1 MKLTQIKII
10 HFGKLNDVT
19 FNLNKD
25 LTVFLGANEAGKS
38 TTVAF
43 VKQVLFGFHLRTN
56 KSPFFENYQPLD
68 HVSPMGGSLV
78 FEDNDGTFVLTR
90 LYAKGDPKKGV
101 LTVSLNNQEV
111 PESVFFDRIQNIDGS
126 FYTDSFIFN
135 QDMMREVNGL
145 SQAELMEQI
154 YFLGAS
160 QSHKLLDLRDEFS
173 NNAQKLFKKSG
184 RKPIINQLINQIQEQ
199 KDVLAQ
205 TDNEFN
211 DYRELE
217 EKLSQEK
224 VSLKKAQ
231 DELAKLNEQGQ
242 KISLLMQKLTNF
254 KQYQELKH
262 ELKPVS
268 FAKDDYE
275 RAQAIQNKIADL
287 TTDVNNLDKQLQE
300 IEASN
305 ELTNKDKI
313 QALVDH
319 KAEVLHWESESKDL
333 QRKIETAK
341 KDLQSYE
348 EFQPEAVR
356 LSKLSG
362 ETREEIKSDYQALK
376 TQKQEANNLPGIV
389 SLVLLVAGFF
399 SAVAINNVLVRF
411 LGIMIALGGLGL
423 FIWTRQKST
432 KNSQKEQEFIEKY
445 GLNPNAV
452 NLNSLWNEVVQIE
465 SKKQTISQLSQ
476 EQNALNK
483 KIETFIQDLHPFITG
498 NIRTFSDIV
507 NQLNSLQKL
516 LDQNNLAKQHLND
529 LAIQVQEKKNQLSKN
544 KIELSKIFT
553 ASKVTD
559 LSEFSDLKKQAE
571 DQEQLKMKIEALK
584 NDLQADLEQLEKIS
598 QDPNALAEN
607 RTQIEEQLSA
617 KQALIN
623 DLHAEN
629 AKLENQM
636 NVLANSDKYFAEK
649 QKLTDLESSL
659 SENVKEYLANLLTS
673 NWIARGLDLASNE
686 RFPKMLKDAKK
697 YFELLTGGRYIDIEL
712 DKKLKVKRADGKKF
726 DIEYLS
732 RGTSEQL
739 YFALKLA
746 FVEQISDKIALPIL
760 IDDAF
765 VNFDAQ
771 RTNYIVKLLEELAKK
786 TQVLI
791 FTARQ
796 DLVDSLNIEPIK
808 IEKEQS

>member
-25 LTVFLGANEAGKS
+25 LTIFLGANEAGKS

-68 HVSPMGGSLV
+68 HVSPMGGSLT
-78 FEDNDGTFVLTR
+78 FEDTDGTFLLSR

-101 LTVSLNNQEV
+101 LKVSLNDQEV
-111 PESVFFDRIQNIDGS
+111 PENVFFDRIQNIDGS

-135 QDMMREVNGL
+135 QDMLCEVNGL

-173 NNAQKLFKKSG
+173 SNAQKLFKKSG
-184 RKPIINQLINQIQEQ
+184 RKPIVNQLINQFEEQ
-199 KDVLAQ
+199 KEVLAQ
-205 TDNEFN
+205 TNSDLN
-211 DYRELE
+211 DYHELE
-217 EKLSQEK
+217 EKLTREK
-224 VSLKKAQ
+224 EKLKKIQ
-231 DELAKLNEQGQ
+231 SELVELNKEDQ

-254 KQYQELKH
+254 KQYQQLRE
-262 ELKPVS
+262 EVQPVS
-268 FAKDDYE
+268 FSKESYE
-275 RAQAIQNKIADL
+275 RAQAIQNKISDL
-287 TTDVNNLDKQLQE
+287 TADIKNLETQLDE
-300 IEASN
+300 IKNSS
-305 ELTNKDKI
+305 ELSNKDKI
-313 QALVDH
+313 QVLVDH

-333 QRKIETAK
+333 QRQIETTK
-341 KDLQSYE
+341 KDLESYE
-348 EFQPEAVR
+348 QFQPEAVK
-356 LSKLSG
+356 LSKLSS
-362 ETREEIKSDYQALK
+362 ETRTKIKDDYQALK
-376 TQKQEANNLPGIV
+376 NQKQENNNLPGIL
-389 SLVLLVAGFF
+389 SLILLVAGLF
-399 SAVAINNVLVRF
+399 SSIAINNLFVRF

-423 FIWTRQKST
+423 FVWTKQTNT
-432 KNSQKEQEFIEKY
+432 KKSQKDQEFIEKY
-445 GLNPNAV
+445 GLDPNV
-452 NLNSLWNEVVQIE
+452 IDLNSLWNEVVQIE
-465 SKKQTISQLSQ
+465 SKKQTLGQLDQ
-476 EQNALNK
+476 EQVSLNE
-483 KIETFIQDLHPFITG
+483 KIQAFVQELYPFTQRNIQ
-498 NIRTFSDIV
+498 TFSDIV
-507 NQLNSLQKL
+507 NQLNSLQKVI
-516 LDQNNLAKQHLND
+516 DQNNLSKQHLND
-529 LAIQVQEKKNQLSKN
+529 VAVHLQEKKNQLAKN
-544 KIELSKIFT
+544 KIDLSNLFA

-559 LSEFSDLKKQAE
+559 FAEFSKLKQRAE
-571 DQEQLKMKIEALK
+571 VQEQLKLKMEALQ
-584 NDLQADLEQLEKIS
+584 NDLQADLAQLEEITKDPNKLTENKEQIEKQIS
-598 QDPNALAEN
+598 Q
-607 RTQIEEQLSA
+607 
-617 KQALIN
+617 KQAQIN

-636 NVLANSDKYFAEK
+636 HVLANSDKYFAEK
-649 QKLTDLESSL
+649 QKLTDLETSL

-686 RFPKMLKDAKK
+686 RFPKMLEDAKK
-697 YFELLTGGRYIDIEL
+697 YFNLLTGGRYVDIQL
-712 DKKLKVKRADGKKF
+712 DKKLKVKREDGKKF
-726 DIEYLS
+726 DVEYLS

-746 FVEQISDKIALPIL
+746 FVEQVADKIALPIL

-771 RTNYIVKLLEELAKK
+771 RTNYIVKLVEELAKK

-796 DLVDSLNIEPIK
+796 DLVSSLELEPIR
-808 IEKEQS
+808 IEKEQ

>member
-1 MKLTQIKII
+1 MMKLTQIKII

-25 LTVFLGANEAGKS
+25 LTIFLGANEAGKS

-68 HVSPMGGSLV
+68 HVSPMGGSLT
-78 FEDNDGTFVLTR
+78 FEDTDGTFLLSR

-101 LTVSLNNQEV
+101 LKVSLNDQEV

-173 NNAQKLFKKSG
+173 SNAQKLFKKSG
-184 RKPIINQLINQIQEQ
+184 RKPIVNQLINQIEEQ
-199 KDVLAQ
+199 KEVLAQ
-205 TDNEFN
+205 TNSELN

-217 EKLSQEK
+217 EKLTREK
-224 VSLKKAQ
+224 EKLKKIQ
-231 DELAKLNEQGQ
+231 SELVELNKEDQ
-242 KISLLMQKLTNF
+242 KFSLLMQKLTNF
-254 KQYQELKH
+254 KQYQQLRE
-262 ELKPVS
+262 EVQPVS
-268 FAKDDYE
+268 FSKESYE
-275 RAQAIQNKIADL
+275 RSQAIQNKISDL
-287 TTDVNNLDKQLQE
+287 TADIKNLETQLDE
-300 IEASN
+300 IKNSS
-305 ELTNKDKI
+305 ELSNKDKI
-313 QALVDH
+313 QVLVDH

-333 QRKIETAK
+333 QRQIETTK
-341 KDLQSYE
+341 KDLESYE
-348 EFQPEAVR
+348 QFQPEAVK
-356 LSKLSG
+356 LSKLSS
-362 ETREEIKSDYQALK
+362 ETRTKIKDDYQALK
-376 TQKQEANNLPGIV
+376 NQKQENNNLPGIL
-389 SLVLLVAGFF
+389 SLILLVAGLF
-399 SAVAINNVLVRF
+399 SSIAINNLFVRF

-423 FIWTRQKST
+423 FVWTKQTNT
-432 KNSQKEQEFIEKY
+432 KKSQKDQEFIEKY
-445 GLNPNAV
+445 GLDPNV
-452 NLNSLWNEVVQIE
+452 IDLNSLWNEVVQIE
-465 SKKQTISQLSQ
+465 SKKQTLGQLDQ
-476 EQNALNK
+476 EQVSLNE
-483 KIETFIQDLHPFITG
+483 KIQAFVQELYPFTQRNIQ
-498 NIRTFSDIV
+498 TFSDIV
-507 NQLNSLQKL
+507 NQLNSLQKVI
-516 LDQNNLAKQHLND
+516 DQNNLSKQHLND
-529 LAIQVQEKKNQLSKN
+529 VAVHLQEKKNQLAKN
-544 KIELSKIFT
+544 KIDLSNLFA

-559 LSEFSDLKKQAE
+559 FAEFSKLKQRAE
-571 DQEQLKMKIEALK
+571 VQEQLKLKMEALQ
-584 NDLQADLEQLEKIS
+584 NDLQADLAQLEEITKDPNKLTENKEQIEKQIS
-598 QDPNALAEN
+598 Q
-607 RTQIEEQLSA
+607 
-617 KQALIN
+617 KQAQIN

-636 NVLANSDKYFAEK
+636 HVLANSDKYFAEK
-649 QKLTDLESSL
+649 QKLTDLETSL

-686 RFPKMLKDAKK
+686 RFPKMLEDAKK
-697 YFELLTGGRYIDIEL
+697 YFNLLTGGRYVDIQL
-712 DKKLKVKRADGKKF
+712 DKKLKVKREDGKKF
-726 DIEYLS
+726 DVEYLS

-746 FVEQISDKIALPIL
+746 FVEQVADKIALPIL

-771 RTNYIVKLLEELAKK
+771 RTNYIVKLVEELAKK

-796 DLVDSLNIEPIK
+796 DLVSSLELEPIR
-808 IEKEQS
+808 IEKEQ

>member
-25 LTVFLGANEAGKS
+25 LTIFLGANEAGKS

-68 HVSPMGGSLV
+68 HVSPMGGSLT
-78 FEDNDGTFVLTR
+78 FEDTDGTFLLSR

-101 LTVSLNNQEV
+101 LKVSLNDQEV
-111 PESVFFDRIQNIDGS
+111 PENVFFDRIQNIDGS

-135 QDMMREVNGL
+135 QDMLREVNGL

-173 NNAQKLFKKSG
+173 SNAQKLFKKSG
-184 RKPIINQLINQIQEQ
+184 RKPIVNQLINQIEEQ
-199 KDVLAQ
+199 KEVLAQ
-205 TDNEFN
+205 TNSELN

-217 EKLSQEK
+217 EKLTREK
-224 VSLKKAQ
+224 EKLKKIQ
-231 DELAKLNEQGQ
+231 SELVELNKEDQ
-242 KISLLMQKLTNF
+242 KFSLLMQKLTNF
-254 KQYQELKH
+254 KQYQQLRE
-262 ELKPVS
+262 EVQPVS
-268 FAKDDYE
+268 FSKESYE
-275 RAQAIQNKIADL
+275 RAQAIQNKISDL
-287 TTDVNNLDKQLQE
+287 TADIKNLETQLDE
-300 IEASN
+300 IKNSS
-305 ELTNKDKI
+305 ELSNKDKI
-313 QALVDH
+313 QVLVDH

-333 QRKIETAK
+333 QRQIETTK
-341 KDLQSYE
+341 KDLESYE
-348 EFQPEAVR
+348 QFQPEAVK
-356 LSKLSG
+356 LSKLSS
-362 ETREEIKSDYQALK
+362 ETRTKIKDDYQALK
-376 TQKQEANNLPGIV
+376 NQKQENNNLPGIL
-389 SLVLLVAGFF
+389 SLILLVAGLF
-399 SAVAINNVLVRF
+399 SAIAINNLFVRF
-411 LGIMIALGGLGL
+411 LGIMMALGGLGL
-423 FIWTRQKST
+423 FVWTKQTNT
-432 KNSQKEQEFIEKY
+432 KKSQKDQEFIEKY
-445 GLNPNAV
+445 GLDPNV
-452 NLNSLWNEVVQIE
+452 IDLNSLWNEVVQIE
-465 SKKQTISQLSQ
+465 SKKQTLGQLDQ
-476 EQNALNK
+476 EQVSLNE
-483 KIETFIQDLHPFITG
+483 KIQAFVQELYPFTQRNIQ
-498 NIRTFSDIV
+498 TFSDIV
-507 NQLNSLQKL
+507 NQLNSLQKVI
-516 LDQNNLAKQHLND
+516 DQNNLSKQHLND
-529 LAIQVQEKKNQLSKN
+529 VAVHLQEKKNQLAKN
-544 KIELSKIFT
+544 KIDLSNLFA

-559 LSEFSDLKKQAE
+559 FAQFSKLKQQAE
-571 DQEQLKMKIEALK
+571 VQEQLKLKIEALQ
-584 NDLQADLEQLEKIS
+584 NDLQADLAQLEEITKDPNKLTENKEQIEKQIS
-598 QDPNALAEN
+598 Q
-607 RTQIEEQLSA
+607 
-617 KQALIN
+617 KQVQIN

-636 NVLANSDKYFAEK
+636 HVLANSDKYFAEK
-649 QKLTDLESSL
+649 QKLTDLETSL

-686 RFPKMLKDAKK
+686 RFPKMLEDAKK
-697 YFELLTGGRYIDIEL
+697 YFNLLTGGRYVDIQL
-712 DKKLKVKRADGKKF
+712 DKKLKVKREDGKKF
-726 DIEYLS
+726 DVEYLS

-746 FVEQISDKIALPIL
+746 FVEQVADKIALPIL

-796 DLVDSLNIEPIK
+796 DLVSSLELEPIR
-808 IEKEQS
+808 IEKEQ

>member
-25 LTVFLGANEAGKS
+25 LTIFLGANEAGKS

-68 HVSPMGGSLV
+68 HVSPMGGSLT
-78 FEDNDGTFVLTR
+78 FEDTDGTFLLSR

-101 LTVSLNNQEV
+101 LKVSLNDQEV
-111 PESVFFDRIQNIDGS
+111 PENVFFDRIQNIDGS

-135 QDMMREVNGL
+135 QDMLREVNGL

-173 NNAQKLFKKSG
+173 SNAQKLFKKSG
-184 RKPIINQLINQIQEQ
+184 RKPIVNQLINQIEEQ
-199 KDVLAQ
+199 KEVLAQ
-205 TDNEFN
+205 TNSELN

-217 EKLSQEK
+217 EKLTREK
-224 VSLKKAQ
+224 EKLKKIQ
-231 DELAKLNEQGQ
+231 SELVELNKEDQ
-242 KISLLMQKLTNF
+242 KFSLLMQKLTNF
-254 KQYQELKH
+254 KQYQQLRE
-262 ELKPVS
+262 EVQPVS
-268 FAKDDYE
+268 FSKESYE
-275 RAQAIQNKIADL
+275 RAQAIQNKISDL
-287 TTDVNNLDKQLQE
+287 TADIKNLETQLDE
-300 IEASN
+300 IKNSS
-305 ELTNKDKI
+305 ELSNKDKI
-313 QALVDH
+313 QVLVDH

-333 QRKIETAK
+333 QRQIETTK
-341 KDLQSYE
+341 KDLESYE
-348 EFQPEAVR
+348 QFQPEAVK
-356 LSKLSG
+356 LSKLSS
-362 ETREEIKSDYQALK
+362 ETRTKIKDDYQALK
-376 TQKQEANNLPGIV
+376 NQKQENNNLPGIL
-389 SLVLLVAGFF
+389 SLILLVAGLF
-399 SAVAINNVLVRF
+399 SSIAIKNLFVRF

-423 FIWTRQKST
+423 FVWTKQTNT
-432 KNSQKEQEFIEKY
+432 KKSQKDQEFIEKY
-445 GLNPNAV
+445 GLDPNV
-452 NLNSLWNEVVQIE
+452 IDLNSLWNEVVQIE
-465 SKKQTISQLSQ
+465 SKKQTLGQLDQDQVSLNEKIQAFVQ
-476 EQNALNK
+476 ELYPFTQRN
-483 KIETFIQDLHPFITG
+483 IQ
-498 NIRTFSDIV
+498 TFSDIV
-507 NQLNSLQKL
+507 NQLNSLQKVI
-516 LDQNNLAKQHLND
+516 DQNNLSKQHLND
-529 LAIQVQEKKNQLSKN
+529 VAVHLQEKKNQLAKN
-544 KIELSKIFT
+544 KIDLSNLFA
-553 ASKVTD
+553 ASKVAD
-559 LSEFSDLKKQAE
+559 FAEFSKLKQQAE
-571 DQEQLKMKIEALK
+571 VQEQLKLKMEALQ
-584 NDLQADLEQLEKIS
+584 NDLQADLTQLEEITKDPNKLTENKEQIEKQIS
-598 QDPNALAEN
+598 Q
-607 RTQIEEQLSA
+607 
-617 KQALIN
+617 KQAQIN

-636 NVLANSDKYFAEK
+636 HVLANSDKYFAEK
-649 QKLTDLESSL
+649 QKLTDLETSL

-686 RFPKMLKDAKK
+686 RFPKMLEDAKK
-697 YFELLTGGRYIDIEL
+697 YFNLLTGGRYVDIQL
-712 DKKLKVKRADGKKF
+712 DKKLKVKREDGKKF
-726 DIEYLS
+726 DVEYLS

-746 FVEQISDKIALPIL
+746 FVEQVADKITLPIL

-796 DLVDSLNIEPIK
+796 DLVSSLELEPIR
-808 IEKEQS
+808 IEKEQ

>member
-25 LTVFLGANEAGKS
+25 LTIFLGANEAGKS

-68 HVSPMGGSLV
+68 HVSPMGGSLT
-78 FEDNDGTFVLTR
+78 FEDTDGTFLLSR

-101 LTVSLNNQEV
+101 LKVSLNDQEV
-111 PESVFFDRIQNIDGS
+111 PENVFFDRIQNIDGS

-135 QDMMREVNGL
+135 QDMLREVNAL

-173 NNAQKLFKKSG
+173 SNAQKLFKKSG
-184 RKPIINQLINQIQEQ
+184 RKPIVNQLINQFEEQ
-199 KDVLAQ
+199 KEVLAQ
-205 TDNEFN
+205 TNSDLN
-211 DYRELE
+211 DYHELE
-217 EKLSQEK
+217 EKLTREK
-224 VSLKKAQ
+224 EKLKKIQ
-231 DELAKLNEQGQ
+231 SELVELNKEDQ

-254 KQYQELKH
+254 KQYQQLRE
-262 ELKPVS
+262 EVQPVS
-268 FAKDDYE
+268 FSKESYE
-275 RAQAIQNKIADL
+275 RAQAIQNKISDL
-287 TTDVNNLDKQLQE
+287 TADIKNLETQLDE
-300 IEASN
+300 IKNSS
-305 ELTNKDKI
+305 ELSNKDKI
-313 QALVDH
+313 QVLVDH

-333 QRKIETAK
+333 QRQIETTK
-341 KDLQSYE
+341 KDLESYE
-348 EFQPEAVR
+348 QFQPEAVK
-356 LSKLSG
+356 LSKLSS
-362 ETREEIKSDYQALK
+362 ETRTKIKDDYQALK
-376 TQKQEANNLPGIV
+376 NQKQENNNLPGIL
-389 SLVLLVAGFF
+389 SLILLVAGLF
-399 SAVAINNVLVRF
+399 SSIAINNLFVRF

-423 FIWTRQKST
+423 FVWTKQTNT
-432 KNSQKEQEFIEKY
+432 KKSQKDQEFIEKY
-445 GLNPNAV
+445 GLDPNV
-452 NLNSLWNEVVQIE
+452 IDLNSLWNEVVQIE
-465 SKKQTISQLSQ
+465 SKKQTLGQLDQ
-476 EQNALNK
+476 EQVSLNE
-483 KIETFIQDLHPFITG
+483 KIQAFVQELYPFTQRNIQ
-498 NIRTFSDIV
+498 TFSDIV
-507 NQLNSLQKL
+507 NQLNSLQKVI
-516 LDQNNLAKQHLND
+516 DQNNLSKQHLND
-529 LAIQVQEKKNQLSKN
+529 VAVHLQEKKNQLAKN
-544 KIELSKIFT
+544 KIDLSNLFA

-559 LSEFSDLKKQAE
+559 FAEFSKLKQQAE
-571 DQEQLKMKIEALK
+571 VQEQLKLKMEALQ
-584 NDLQADLEQLEKIS
+584 NDLQADLAQLEEITKDPNKLTENKEQIEKQIS
-598 QDPNALAEN
+598 Q
-607 RTQIEEQLSA
+607 
-617 KQALIN
+617 KQAQIN

-636 NVLANSDKYFAEK
+636 HVLANSDKYFAEK
-649 QKLTDLESSL
+649 QKLTDLETSL

-686 RFPKMLKDAKK
+686 RFPKMLEDAKK
-697 YFELLTGGRYIDIEL
+697 YFNLLTGGRYVDIQL
-712 DKKLKVKRADGKKF
+712 DKKLKVKREDGKKF
-726 DIEYLS
+726 DVEYLS

-746 FVEQISDKIALPIL
+746 FVEQVADKIALPIL

-796 DLVDSLNIEPIK
+796 DLVSSLELEPIR
-808 IEKEQS
+808 IEKEQ

>member
-1 MKLTQIKII
+1 MMKLTQIKII

-25 LTVFLGANEAGKS
+25 LTIFLGANEAGKS

-68 HVSPMGGSLV
+68 HVSPMGGSLT
-78 FEDNDGTFVLTR
+78 FEDTDGTFLLSR

-101 LTVSLNNQEV
+101 LKVSLNDQEV
-111 PESVFFDRIQNIDGS
+111 PENVFFDRIQNIDGS

-135 QDMMREVNGL
+135 QDMLCEVNGL

-173 NNAQKLFKKSG
+173 SNAQKLFKKSG
-184 RKPIINQLINQIQEQ
+184 RKPIVNQLINQIEEQ
-199 KDVLAQ
+199 KEVLAQ
-205 TDNEFN
+205 TNSELN

-217 EKLSQEK
+217 EKLTREK
-224 VSLKKAQ
+224 EKLKKIQ
-231 DELAKLNEQGQ
+231 SELVELNKEDQ

-254 KQYQELKH
+254 KQYQQLRE
-262 ELKPVS
+262 EVQPVS
-268 FAKDDYE
+268 FSKESYE
-275 RAQAIQNKIADL
+275 RAQAIQNKISDL
-287 TTDVNNLDKQLQE
+287 TADIKNLETQLDE
-300 IEASN
+300 IKNSS
-305 ELTNKDKI
+305 ELSNKDKI
-313 QALVDH
+313 QVLVDH

-333 QRKIETAK
+333 QRQIETTK
-341 KDLQSYE
+341 KDLESYE
-348 EFQPEAVR
+348 QFQPEAVK
-356 LSKLSG
+356 LSKLSS
-362 ETREEIKSDYQALK
+362 ETRTKIKDDYQALK
-376 TQKQEANNLPGIV
+376 NQKQENNNLPGIL
-389 SLVLLVAGFF
+389 SLILLVAGLF
-399 SAVAINNVLVRF
+399 SSIAINNLFVRF

-423 FIWTRQKST
+423 FVWTKQTNT
-432 KNSQKEQEFIEKY
+432 KKSQKDQEFIEKY
-445 GLNPNAV
+445 GLDPNV
-452 NLNSLWNEVVQIE
+452 IDLNSLWNEVVQIE
-465 SKKQTISQLSQ
+465 SKKQTLGQLDQ
-476 EQNALNK
+476 EQVSLNE
-483 KIETFIQDLHPFITG
+483 KIQAFVQELYPFTQRNIQ
-498 NIRTFSDIV
+498 TFSDIV
-507 NQLNSLQKL
+507 NQLNSLQKVI
-516 LDQNNLAKQHLND
+516 DQNNLSKQHLND
-529 LAIQVQEKKNQLSKN
+529 VAVHLQEKKNQLAKN
-544 KIELSKIFT
+544 KIDLSNLFA

-559 LSEFSDLKKQAE
+559 FAEFSKLKQRAE
-571 DQEQLKMKIEALK
+571 VQEQLKLKMEALQ
-584 NDLQADLEQLEKIS
+584 NDLQADLAQLEEITKDPNKLTENKEQIEKQIS
-598 QDPNALAEN
+598 Q
-607 RTQIEEQLSA
+607 
-617 KQALIN
+617 KQAQIN

-636 NVLANSDKYFAEK
+636 HVLANSDKYFAEK
-649 QKLTDLESSL
+649 QKLTDLETSL

-686 RFPKMLKDAKK
+686 RFPKMLEDAKK
-697 YFELLTGGRYIDIEL
+697 YFNLLTGGRYVDIQL
-712 DKKLKVKRADGKKF
+712 DKKLKVKREDGKKF
-726 DIEYLS
+726 DVEYLS

-746 FVEQISDKIALPIL
+746 FVEQVADKIALPIL

-771 RTNYIVKLLEELAKK
+771 RTNYIVKLVEELAKK

-796 DLVDSLNIEPIK
+796 DLVSSLELEPIR
-808 IEKEQS
+808 IEKEQ

>member
-43 VKQVLFGFHLRTN
+43 VKQILFGFHLRTN

-68 HVSPMGGSLV
+68 HVSPMGGSLT
-78 FEDNDGTFVLTR
+78 FEDKDGTFVLSR
-90 LYAKGDPKKGV
+90 LYAKGDTKKGV
-101 LTVSLNNQEV
+101 LTVSLNDHEV

-135 QDMMREVNGL
+135 QDMLREVNGL

-160 QSHKLLDLRDEFS
+160 QSYKLLDLRDEFS

-184 RKPIINQLINQIQEQ
+184 RKPVVNQLINQIQEQ
-199 KDVLAQ
+199 KEVLAQ
-205 TDNEFN
+205 TDNEFK

-217 EKLSQEK
+217 EKLAQERNN
-224 VSLKKAQ
+224 LKEVQ
-231 DELAKLNEQGQ
+231 EELAKLNEQGQ

-254 KQYQELKH
+254 KQYQELKQ
-262 ELKPVS
+262 ELKPIS
-268 FAKDDYE
+268 FSKEDYE
-275 RAQAIQNKIADL
+275 KAQAIQSKIADL
-287 TTDVNNLDKQLQE
+287 TVDVNNLNKQLQE
-300 IEASN
+300 IETSSD
-305 ELTNKDKI
+305 LTNKDKI

-333 QRKIETAK
+333 QRQIETTK

-348 EFQPEAVR
+348 QFQPEAVK
-356 LSKLSG
+356 LGKLSS
-362 ETREEIKSDYQALK
+362 ETREQIKSDYQDLK
-376 TQKQEANNLPGIV
+376 NQKQEANNLPGIV
-389 SLVLLVAGFF
+389 SLILLVAGLF
-399 SAVAINNVLVRF
+399 SAIAINNLFVRF
-411 LGIMIALGGLGL
+411 LGTMIALGGLGL
-423 FIWTRQKST
+423 FVWTRQKNA
-432 KNSQKEQEFIEKY
+432 KDGQKEQEFIEKY
-445 GLNPNAV
+445 GLDPNTV
-452 NLNSLWNEVVQIE
+452 DLNSLWNELVQIE
-465 SKKQTISQLSQ
+465 SKKQNLLQLDR
-476 EQNALNK
+476 EQQSLNE
-483 KIETFIQDLHPFITG
+483 KIQAFVQDLHPFITG
-498 NIRTFSDIV
+498 NIQTFSDIV
-507 NQLNSLQKL
+507 SQLNSLQKL

-529 LAIQVQEKKNQLSKN
+529 LAVQLQERKNQLAKN
-544 KIELSKIFT
+544 KIELSKIF
-553 ASKVTD
+553 AANKVTD
-559 LSEFSDLKKQAE
+559 FAEFADLKKQAE
-571 DQEQLKMKIEALK
+571 EQDQLKLKIDALQ
-584 NDLQADLEQLEKIS
+584 NDLQADLTQLEKIA

-607 RTQIEEQLSA
+607 KAHLEEQISA
-617 KQALIN
+617 KQAQIN

-636 NVLANSDKYFAEK
+636 NILANSDKYFAEK
-649 QKLTDLESSL
+649 QKLADLESSL
-659 SENVKEYLANLLTS
+659 NENVKEYLANLLTS

-686 RFPKMLKDAKK
+686 RFPKMLEDAKK
-697 YFELLTGGRYIDIEL
+697 YFKLLTGGRYIDIEL

-726 DIEYLS
+726 EVDYLS

-746 FVEQISDKIALPIL
+746 FVEQVSDKIALPIL

-771 RTNYIVKLLEELAKK
+771 RTSHIVKLLEELAKK

-796 DLVDSLNIEPIK
+796 DLVDNLAIEPIK
-808 IEKEQS
+808 IEKE

>member
-25 LTVFLGANEAGKS
+25 LTIFLGANEAGKS

-68 HVSPMGGSLV
+68 HVSPMGGSLT
-78 FEDNDGTFVLTR
+78 FEDTDGTFLLSR

-101 LTVSLNNQEV
+101 LKVSLNDQEV
-111 PESVFFDRIQNIDGS
+111 PENVFFDRIQNIDGS

-135 QDMMREVNGL
+135 QDMLREVNGL

-173 NNAQKLFKKSG
+173 SNAQKLFKKSG
-184 RKPIINQLINQIQEQ
+184 RKPIVNQLINQIEEQ
-199 KDVLAQ
+199 KEVLAQ
-205 TDNEFN
+205 TNSELN

-217 EKLSQEK
+217 EKLTREK
-224 VSLKKAQ
+224 EKLKKIQ
-231 DELAKLNEQGQ
+231 SELVELNKEDQ

-254 KQYQELKH
+254 KQYQQLRE
-262 ELKPVS
+262 EVQPVS
-268 FAKDDYE
+268 FSKESYE
-275 RAQAIQNKIADL
+275 RAQAIQNKISDL
-287 TTDVNNLDKQLQE
+287 TADIKNLETQLDE
-300 IEASN
+300 IKNSS
-305 ELTNKDKI
+305 ELSNKDKI
-313 QALVDH
+313 QVLVDH

-333 QRKIETAK
+333 QRQIETTK
-341 KDLQSYE
+341 KDLESYE
-348 EFQPEAVR
+348 QFQPEAVK
-356 LSKLSG
+356 LSKLSS
-362 ETREEIKSDYQALK
+362 ETRTKIKDDYQALK
-376 TQKQEANNLPGIV
+376 NQKQENNNLPGIL
-389 SLVLLVAGFF
+389 SLILLVAGLF
-399 SAVAINNVLVRF
+399 SSIAINNLFVRF

-423 FIWTRQKST
+423 FVWTKQTNT
-432 KNSQKEQEFIEKY
+432 KKSQKDQEFIEKY
-445 GLNPNAV
+445 GLDPNV
-452 NLNSLWNEVVQIE
+452 IDLNSLWNEVVQIE
-465 SKKQTISQLSQ
+465 SKKQTLGQLDQ
-476 EQNALNK
+476 EQVSLNE
-483 KIETFIQDLHPFITG
+483 KIQAFVQELYPFTQRNIQ
-498 NIRTFSDIV
+498 TFSDIV
-507 NQLNSLQKL
+507 NQLNSLQKVI
-516 LDQNNLAKQHLND
+516 DQNNLSKQHLND
-529 LAIQVQEKKNQLSKN
+529 VAVHLQEKKNQLAKN
-544 KIELSKIFT
+544 KIDLSNLFA

-559 LSEFSDLKKQAE
+559 FAEFSKLKQQAE
-571 DQEQLKMKIEALK
+571 VQEQLKLKMEALQ
-584 NDLQADLEQLEKIS
+584 NDLQADLAQLEEITKDPNKLTENKEQIEKQIS
-598 QDPNALAEN
+598 Q
-607 RTQIEEQLSA
+607 
-617 KQALIN
+617 KQAQIN

-636 NVLANSDKYFAEK
+636 HVLANSDKYFAEK
-649 QKLTDLESSL
+649 QKLTDLETSL

-686 RFPKMLKDAKK
+686 RFPKMLEDAKN
-697 YFELLTGGRYIDIEL
+697 YFNLLTGGRYVDIQL
-712 DKKLKVKRADGKKF
+712 DKKLKVKREDGKKF
-726 DIEYLS
+726 DVEYLS

-746 FVEQISDKIALPIL
+746 FVEQVADKIALPIL

-796 DLVDSLNIEPIK
+796 DLVSSLELEPIR
-808 IEKEQS
+808 IEKEQ

>member
-25 LTVFLGANEAGKS
+25 LTIFLGANEAGKS

-68 HVSPMGGSLV
+68 HVSPMGGSLT
-78 FEDNDGTFVLTR
+78 FEDTDGTFLLSR

-101 LTVSLNNQEV
+101 LKVSLNDQEV
-111 PESVFFDRIQNIDGS
+111 PENVFFDRIQNIDGS

-135 QDMMREVNGL
+135 QDMLCEVNGL

-173 NNAQKLFKKSG
+173 SNAQKLFKKSG
-184 RKPIINQLINQIQEQ
+184 RKPIVNQLINQFEEQ
-199 KDVLAQ
+199 KEVLAQ
-205 TDNEFN
+205 TNSDLN
-211 DYRELE
+211 DYHELE
-217 EKLSQEK
+217 EKLTREK
-224 VSLKKAQ
+224 EKLKKIQ
-231 DELAKLNEQGQ
+231 SELVELNKEDQ

-254 KQYQELKH
+254 KQYQQLRE
-262 ELKPVS
+262 EVQPVS
-268 FAKDDYE
+268 FSKESYE
-275 RAQAIQNKIADL
+275 RAQAIQNKISDL
-287 TTDVNNLDKQLQE
+287 TADIKNLETQLDE
-300 IEASN
+300 IKNSS
-305 ELTNKDKI
+305 ELSNKDKI
-313 QALVDH
+313 QVLVDH

-333 QRKIETAK
+333 QRQIETTK
-341 KDLQSYE
+341 KDLESYE
-348 EFQPEAVR
+348 QFQPEAVK
-356 LSKLSG
+356 LSKLSS
-362 ETREEIKSDYQALK
+362 ETRTKIKDDYQALK
-376 TQKQEANNLPGIV
+376 NQKQENNNLPGIL
-389 SLVLLVAGFF
+389 SLILLVAGLF
-399 SAVAINNVLVRF
+399 SSIAINNLFVRF

-423 FIWTRQKST
+423 FVWTKQTNT
-432 KNSQKEQEFIEKY
+432 KKSQKDQEFIEKY
-445 GLNPNAV
+445 GLDPNV
-452 NLNSLWNEVVQIE
+452 IDLNSLWNEVVQIE
-465 SKKQTISQLSQ
+465 SKKQTLGQLDQ
-476 EQNALNK
+476 EQVSLNE
-483 KIETFIQDLHPFITG
+483 KIQAFVQELYPFTQRNIQ
-498 NIRTFSDIV
+498 TFSDIV
-507 NQLNSLQKL
+507 NQLNSLQKVI
-516 LDQNNLAKQHLND
+516 DQNNLSKQHLND
-529 LAIQVQEKKNQLSKN
+529 VAVHLQEKKNQLAKN
-544 KIELSKIFT
+544 KIDLSNLFA

-559 LSEFSDLKKQAE
+559 FAEFSKLKQQAE
-571 DQEQLKMKIEALK
+571 VQEQLKLKMEALQ
-584 NDLQADLEQLEKIS
+584 NDLQADLAQLEEITKDPNKLTENKEQIEKQIS
-598 QDPNALAEN
+598 Q
-607 RTQIEEQLSA
+607 
-617 KQALIN
+617 KQAQIN

-636 NVLANSDKYFAEK
+636 HVLANSDKYFAEK
-649 QKLTDLESSL
+649 QKLTDLETSL

-686 RFPKMLKDAKK
+686 RFPKMLEDAKK
-697 YFELLTGGRYIDIEL
+697 YFNLLTGGRYVDIQL
-712 DKKLKVKRADGKKF
+712 DKKLKVKREDGKKF
-726 DIEYLS
+726 DVEYLS

-746 FVEQISDKIALPIL
+746 FVEQVADKIALPIL

-796 DLVDSLNIEPIK
+796 DLVSSLELEPIR
-808 IEKEQS
+808 IEKEQ

>member
-25 LTVFLGANEAGKS
+25 LTIFLGANEAGKS

-68 HVSPMGGSLV
+68 HVSPMGGSLT
-78 FEDNDGTFVLTR
+78 FEDTDGTFLLSR

-101 LTVSLNNQEV
+101 LKVSLNDQEV
-111 PESVFFDRIQNIDGS
+111 PENVFFDRIQNIDGS

-135 QDMMREVNGL
+135 QDMLREVNGL

-173 NNAQKLFKKSG
+173 SNAQKLFKKSG
-184 RKPIINQLINQIQEQ
+184 RKPIVNQLINQIEEQ
-199 KDVLAQ
+199 KEVLAQ
-205 TDNEFN
+205 TNSELN

-217 EKLSQEK
+217 EKLTREK
-224 VSLKKAQ
+224 EKLKKIQ
-231 DELAKLNEQGQ
+231 SELVELNKEDQ
-242 KISLLMQKLTNF
+242 KFSLLMQKLTNF
-254 KQYQELKH
+254 KQYQQLRE
-262 ELKPVS
+262 EVQPVS
-268 FAKDDYE
+268 FSKESYE
-275 RAQAIQNKIADL
+275 RAQAIQNKISDL
-287 TTDVNNLDKQLQE
+287 TADIKNLETQLDE
-300 IEASN
+300 IKNSS
-305 ELTNKDKI
+305 ELSNKDKI
-313 QALVDH
+313 QVLVDH

-333 QRKIETAK
+333 QRQIETTK
-341 KDLQSYE
+341 KDLESYE
-348 EFQPEAVR
+348 QFQPEAVK
-356 LSKLSG
+356 LSKLSS
-362 ETREEIKSDYQALK
+362 ETRTKIKDDYQALK
-376 TQKQEANNLPGIV
+376 NQKQENNNLPGIL
-389 SLVLLVAGFF
+389 SLILLVAGLF
-399 SAVAINNVLVRF
+399 SAIAINNLFVRF
-411 LGIMIALGGLGL
+411 LGIMMALGGLGL
-423 FIWTRQKST
+423 FVWTKQTNT
-432 KNSQKEQEFIEKY
+432 KKSQKDQEFIEKY
-445 GLNPNAV
+445 GLDPNV
-452 NLNSLWNEVVQIE
+452 IDLNSLWNEVVQIE
-465 SKKQTISQLSQ
+465 SKKQTLGQLDQ
-476 EQNALNK
+476 EQVSLNE
-483 KIETFIQDLHPFITG
+483 KIQAFVQELYPFTQRNIQ
-498 NIRTFSDIV
+498 TFSDIV
-507 NQLNSLQKL
+507 NQLNSLQKVI
-516 LDQNNLAKQHLND
+516 DQNNLSKQHLND
-529 LAIQVQEKKNQLSKN
+529 VAVHLQEKKNQLAKN
-544 KIELSKIFT
+544 KIDLSNLFA

-559 LSEFSDLKKQAE
+559 FAQFSKLKQQAE
-571 DQEQLKMKIEALK
+571 VQEQLKLKMEALQ
-584 NDLQADLEQLEKIS
+584 NDLQADLVQLEEITKDPNKLTENKEQIEKQIS
-598 QDPNALAEN
+598 Q
-607 RTQIEEQLSA
+607 
-617 KQALIN
+617 KQVQIN

-636 NVLANSDKYFAEK
+636 HVLANSDKYFAEK
-649 QKLTDLESSL
+649 QKLTDLETSL

-686 RFPKMLKDAKK
+686 RFPKMLEDAKK
-697 YFELLTGGRYIDIEL
+697 YFNLLTGGRYVDIQL
-712 DKKLKVKRADGKKF
+712 DKKLKVKREDGKKF
-726 DIEYLS
+726 DVEYLS

-746 FVEQISDKIALPIL
+746 FVEQVADKIALPIL

-796 DLVDSLNIEPIK
+796 DLVSSLELEPIR
-808 IEKEQS
+808 IEKEQ

>member
-25 LTVFLGANEAGKS
+25 LTIFLGANEAGKS

-68 HVSPMGGSLV
+68 HVSPMGGSLT
-78 FEDNDGTFVLTR
+78 FEDTDGTFLLSR

-101 LTVSLNNQEV
+101 LKVSLNDQEV
-111 PESVFFDRIQNIDGS
+111 PENVFFDRIQNIDGS

-135 QDMMREVNGL
+135 QDMLREVNAL

-173 NNAQKLFKKSG
+173 SNAQKLFKKSG
-184 RKPIINQLINQIQEQ
+184 RKPIVNQLINQIEEQ
-199 KDVLAQ
+199 KEVLAQ
-205 TDNEFN
+205 TNSELN

-217 EKLSQEK
+217 EKLTREK
-224 VSLKKAQ
+224 EKLKKIQ
-231 DELAKLNEQGQ
+231 SELVELNKEDQ

-254 KQYQELKH
+254 KQYQQLRE
-262 ELKPVS
+262 EVQPVS
-268 FAKDDYE
+268 FSKESYE
-275 RAQAIQNKIADL
+275 RAQAIQNKISDL
-287 TTDVNNLDKQLQE
+287 TADIKNLETQLDE
-300 IEASN
+300 IKNSS
-305 ELTNKDKI
+305 ELSNKDKI
-313 QALVDH
+313 QVLVDH

-333 QRKIETAK
+333 QRQIETTK
-341 KDLQSYE
+341 KDLESYE
-348 EFQPEAVR
+348 QFQPEAVK
-356 LSKLSG
+356 LSKLSS
-362 ETREEIKSDYQALK
+362 ETRTKIKDDYQALK
-376 TQKQEANNLPGIV
+376 NQKQENNNLPGIL
-389 SLVLLVAGFF
+389 SLILLVAGLF
-399 SAVAINNVLVRF
+399 SSIAINNLFVRF

-423 FIWTRQKST
+423 FVWTKQTNT
-432 KNSQKEQEFIEKY
+432 KKSQKDQEFIEKY
-445 GLNPNAV
+445 GLDPNV
-452 NLNSLWNEVVQIE
+452 IDLNSLWNEVVQIE
-465 SKKQTISQLSQ
+465 SKKQTLGQLDQ
-476 EQNALNK
+476 EQVSLNE
-483 KIETFIQDLHPFITG
+483 KIQAFVQELYPFTQRNIQ
-498 NIRTFSDIV
+498 TFSDIV
-507 NQLNSLQKL
+507 NQLNSLQKVI
-516 LDQNNLAKQHLND
+516 DQNNLSKQHLND
-529 LAIQVQEKKNQLSKN
+529 VAVHLQEKKNQLAKN
-544 KIELSKIFT
+544 KIDLSNLFA

-559 LSEFSDLKKQAE
+559 FAEFSKLKQQAE
-571 DQEQLKMKIEALK
+571 VQEQLKLKMEALQ
-584 NDLQADLEQLEKIS
+584 NDLQADLAQLEEITKDPNKLTENKEQIEKQIS
-598 QDPNALAEN
+598 Q
-607 RTQIEEQLSA
+607 
-617 KQALIN
+617 KQAQIN

-636 NVLANSDKYFAEK
+636 HVLANSDKYFAEK
-649 QKLTDLESSL
+649 QKLTDLETSL

-686 RFPKMLKDAKK
+686 RFPKMLEDAKK
-697 YFELLTGGRYIDIEL
+697 YFNLLTGGRYVDIQL
-712 DKKLKVKRADGKKF
+712 DKKLKVKREDGKKF
-726 DIEYLS
+726 DVEYLS

-746 FVEQISDKIALPIL
+746 FVEQVADKIALPIL

-771 RTNYIVKLLEELAKK
+771 RTNYIVKLVEELAKK

-796 DLVDSLNIEPIK
+796 DLVSSLELEPIR
-808 IEKEQS
+808 IEKEQ

>member
-10 HFGKLNDVT
+10 HFGKLNDGT

-43 VKQVLFGFHLRTN
+43 VKQILFGFHLRTN

-68 HVSPMGGSLV
+68 HVSPMGGSLT
-78 FEDNDGTFVLTR
+78 FEDKDGTFVLSR
-90 LYAKGDPKKGV
+90 LYAKGDTKKGV
-101 LTVSLNNQEV
+101 LTVSLNDHEV

-135 QDMMREVNGL
+135 QDMLREVNGL

-184 RKPIINQLINQIQEQ
+184 RKPVVNQLINQIQEQ
-199 KDVLAQ
+199 KEVLAQ
-205 TDNEFN
+205 TDNEFK
-211 DYRELE
+211 DYCELE
-217 EKLSQEK
+217 EKLAQERNN
-224 VSLKKAQ
+224 LKEVQ
-231 DELAKLNEQGQ
+231 EELAKLNEQGQ

-254 KQYQELKH
+254 KQYQELKQ
-262 ELKPVS
+262 ELKPIS
-268 FAKDDYE
+268 FSKEDYE
-275 RAQAIQNKIADL
+275 KAQAIQSKIADL
-287 TTDVNNLDKQLQE
+287 TVDVNNLNKQLQE
-300 IEASN
+300 IETSSD
-305 ELTNKDKI
+305 LTNKDKI

-333 QRKIETAK
+333 QRQIKTIQ

-348 EFQPEAVR
+348 QFQPEAVK
-356 LSKLSG
+356 LGKLSS
-362 ETREEIKSDYQALK
+362 ETREQIKSDYQDLK
-376 TQKQEANNLPGIV
+376 NQKQEANNLPGIV
-389 SLVLLVAGFF
+389 SLILLVAGLF
-399 SAVAINNVLVRF
+399 SAIAINNLFVRF
-411 LGIMIALGGLGL
+411 LGIMIALGGMGL
-423 FIWTRQKST
+423 FVWTRQKNA
-432 KNSQKEQEFIEKY
+432 KDGQKEQEFIEKY
-445 GLNPNAV
+445 GLDPNTV
-452 NLNSLWNEVVQIE
+452 DLNSLWNELVQIE
-465 SKKQTISQLSQ
+465 SKKQTLLQLDQ
-476 EQNALNK
+476 EQQSLNE
-483 KIETFIQDLHPFITG
+483 KIQAFVQDLHPFTTG
-498 NIRTFSDIV
+498 NIQTFSDIV
-507 NQLNSLQKL
+507 SQLNSLQKL

-529 LAIQVQEKKNQLSKN
+529 LAVQLQERKNQLAKN
-544 KIELSKIFT
+544 KIELSKIF
-553 ASKVTD
+553 AANKVTD
-559 LSEFSDLKKQAE
+559 FAEFADLKKQAE
-571 DQEQLKMKIEALK
+571 EQDQLKLKIDALQ
-584 NDLQADLEQLEKIS
+584 NDLQADLTQLEKIA

-607 RTQIEEQLSA
+607 KAHLEEQISA
-617 KQALIN
+617 KQAQIN

-636 NVLANSDKYFAEK
+636 NILANSDKYFAEK
-649 QKLTDLESSL
+649 QKLADLESSL
-659 SENVKEYLANLLTS
+659 NENVKEYLANLLTS

-686 RFPKMLKDAKK
+686 RFPKMLEDAKK
-697 YFELLTGGRYIDIEL
+697 YFKLLTGGRYIDIEL

-726 DIEYLS
+726 EVDYLS

-746 FVEQISDKIALPIL
+746 FVEQVSDKIALPIL

-771 RTNYIVKLLEELAKK
+771 RTSHIVKLLEELAKK

-796 DLVDSLNIEPIK
+796 DLVDNLAIEPIK
-808 IEKEQS
+808 IEKE

>member
-25 LTVFLGANEAGKS
+25 LTIFLGANEAGKS

-68 HVSPMGGSLV
+68 HVSPMGGSLT
-78 FEDNDGTFVLTR
+78 FEDTDGTFLLSR

-101 LTVSLNNQEV
+101 LKVSLNDQEV
-111 PESVFFDRIQNIDGS
+111 PENVFFDRIQNIDGS

-135 QDMMREVNGL
+135 QDMLREVNAL

-173 NNAQKLFKKSG
+173 SNAQKLFKKSG
-184 RKPIINQLINQIQEQ
+184 RKPIVNQLINQFEEQ
-199 KDVLAQ
+199 KEVLAQ
-205 TDNEFN
+205 TNSDLN
-211 DYRELE
+211 DYHELE
-217 EKLSQEK
+217 EKLTREK
-224 VSLKKAQ
+224 EKLKKIQ
-231 DELAKLNEQGQ
+231 SELVELNKEDQ

-254 KQYQELKH
+254 KQYQQLRE
-262 ELKPVS
+262 EVQPVS
-268 FAKDDYE
+268 FSKESYE
-275 RAQAIQNKIADL
+275 RAQAIQNKISDL
-287 TTDVNNLDKQLQE
+287 TADIKNLETQLDE
-300 IEASN
+300 IKNSS
-305 ELTNKDKI
+305 ELSNKDKI
-313 QALVDH
+313 QVLVDH

-333 QRKIETAK
+333 QRQIETTK
-341 KDLQSYE
+341 KDLESYE
-348 EFQPEAVR
+348 QFQPEAVK
-356 LSKLSG
+356 LSKLSS
-362 ETREEIKSDYQALK
+362 ETRTKIKDDYQALK
-376 TQKQEANNLPGIV
+376 NQKQENNNLPGIL
-389 SLVLLVAGFF
+389 SLILLVAGLF
-399 SAVAINNVLVRF
+399 SSIAINNLFVRF

-423 FIWTRQKST
+423 FVWTKQTNT
-432 KNSQKEQEFIEKY
+432 KKSQKDQEFIEKY
-445 GLNPNAV
+445 GLDPNV
-452 NLNSLWNEVVQIE
+452 IDLNSLWNEVVQIE
-465 SKKQTISQLSQ
+465 SKKQTLGQLDQ
-476 EQNALNK
+476 EQVSLNE
-483 KIETFIQDLHPFITG
+483 KIQAFVQELYPFTQRNIQ
-498 NIRTFSDIV
+498 TFSDIV
-507 NQLNSLQKL
+507 NQLNSLQKVI
-516 LDQNNLAKQHLND
+516 DQNNLSKQHLND
-529 LAIQVQEKKNQLSKN
+529 VAVHLQEKKNQLAKN
-544 KIELSKIFT
+544 KIDLSNLFA

-559 LSEFSDLKKQAE
+559 FAEFSKLKQQAE
-571 DQEQLKMKIEALK
+571 VQEQLKLKMEALQ
-584 NDLQADLEQLEKIS
+584 NDLQADLAQLEEITKDPNKLTENKEQIEKQIS
-598 QDPNALAEN
+598 Q
-607 RTQIEEQLSA
+607 
-617 KQALIN
+617 KQAQIN

-636 NVLANSDKYFAEK
+636 HVLANSDKYFAEK
-649 QKLTDLESSL
+649 QKLTDLETSL

-686 RFPKMLKDAKK
+686 RFPKMLEDAKK
-697 YFELLTGGRYIDIEL
+697 YFNLLTGGRYVDIQL
-712 DKKLKVKRADGKKF
+712 DKKLKVKREDGKKF
-726 DIEYLS
+726 YVEYLS

-746 FVEQISDKIALPIL
+746 FVEQVADKIALPIL

-796 DLVDSLNIEPIK
+796 DLVSSLELEPIR
-808 IEKEQS
+808 IEKEQ

>member
-1 MKLTQIKII
+1 MMKLTQIKII

-25 LTVFLGANEAGKS
+25 LTIFLGANEAGKS

-68 HVSPMGGSLV
+68 HVSPMGGSLT
-78 FEDNDGTFVLTR
+78 FEDTDGTFLLSR

-101 LTVSLNNQEV
+101 LKVSLNDQEV
-111 PESVFFDRIQNIDGS
+111 PENVFFDRIQNIDGS

-135 QDMMREVNGL
+135 QDMLREVNGL

-173 NNAQKLFKKSG
+173 SNAQKLFKKSG
-184 RKPIINQLINQIQEQ
+184 RKPIVNQLINQIEEQ
-199 KDVLAQ
+199 KEVLAQ
-205 TDNEFN
+205 TNSELN

-217 EKLSQEK
+217 EKLTREK
-224 VSLKKAQ
+224 EKLKKIQ
-231 DELAKLNEQGQ
+231 SELVELNKEDQ

-254 KQYQELKH
+254 KQYQQLRE
-262 ELKPVS
+262 EVQPVS
-268 FAKDDYE
+268 FSKESYE
-275 RAQAIQNKIADL
+275 RAQAIQNKISDL
-287 TTDVNNLDKQLQE
+287 TAHIKNLETQLDE
-300 IEASN
+300 IKNSS
-305 ELTNKDKI
+305 ELSNKDKI
-313 QALVDH
+313 QVLVDH

-333 QRKIETAK
+333 QRQIETTK
-341 KDLQSYE
+341 KDLESYE
-348 EFQPEAVR
+348 QFQPEAVK
-356 LSKLSG
+356 LSKLSS
-362 ETREEIKSDYQALK
+362 ETRTKIKDDYQALK
-376 TQKQEANNLPGIV
+376 NQKQENNNLPGIL
-389 SLVLLVAGFF
+389 SLILLVAGLF
-399 SAVAINNVLVRF
+399 SSIAINNLFVRF

-423 FIWTRQKST
+423 FVWTKQTNT
-432 KNSQKEQEFIEKY
+432 KKSQKDQEFIEKY
-445 GLNPNAV
+445 GLDPNV
-452 NLNSLWNEVVQIE
+452 IDLNSLWNEVVQIE
-465 SKKQTISQLSQ
+465 SKKQTLGQLDQ
-476 EQNALNK
+476 EQVSLNE
-483 KIETFIQDLHPFITG
+483 KIQAFVQELYPFTQRNIQ
-498 NIRTFSDIV
+498 TFSDIV
-507 NQLNSLQKL
+507 NQLNSLQKVI
-516 LDQNNLAKQHLND
+516 DQNNLSKQHLND
-529 LAIQVQEKKNQLSKN
+529 VAVHLQEKKNQLAKN
-544 KIELSKIFT
+544 KIDLSNLFA

-559 LSEFSDLKKQAE
+559 FAEFSKLKQQAE
-571 DQEQLKMKIEALK
+571 VQEQLKLKMEALQ
-584 NDLQADLEQLEKIS
+584 NDLQADLAQLEEITKDPNKLTENKEQIEKQIS
-598 QDPNALAEN
+598 Q
-607 RTQIEEQLSA
+607 
-617 KQALIN
+617 KQAQIN

-636 NVLANSDKYFAEK
+636 HVLANSDKYFAEK
-649 QKLTDLESSL
+649 QKLTDLETSL

-686 RFPKMLKDAKK
+686 RFPKMLEDAKK
-697 YFELLTGGRYIDIEL
+697 YFNLLTGGRYVDIQL
-712 DKKLKVKRADGKKF
+712 DKKLKVKREDGKKF
-726 DIEYLS
+726 DVEYLS

-746 FVEQISDKIALPIL
+746 FVEQVADKIALPIL

-796 DLVDSLNIEPIK
+796 DLVSSLELEPIR
-808 IEKEQS
+808 IEKEQ

>member
-25 LTVFLGANEAGKS
+25 LTIFLGANEAGKS

-68 HVSPMGGSLV
+68 HVSPMGGSLT
-78 FEDNDGTFVLTR
+78 FEDKNDVFVLSR
-90 LYAKGDPKKGV
+90 LYSKGDPKKGV
-101 LTVSLNNQEV
+101 LTVSLNDEVV

-135 QDMMREVNGL
+135 QDMMREVTGL

-184 RKPIINQLINQIQEQ
+184 RKPVINQLINQIQEQ
-199 KDVLAQ
+199 KEVLAQ
-205 TDNEFN
+205 TDSEFK
-211 DYRELE
+211 DYREFE
-217 EKLSQEK
+217 EKLTAEK
-224 VSLKKAQ
+224 ENLKQ
-231 DELAKLNEQGQ
+231 VQTELVKLNEQEQ

-254 KQYQELKH
+254 KQYQELKRK
-262 ELKPVS
+262 LKPLS
-268 FAKDDYE
+268 FSKENYE
-275 RAQAIQNKIADL
+275 RAQAIRSKLADL
-287 TTDVNNLDKQLQE
+287 TNDVDNLNIQLQE
-300 IEASN
+300 IEASS
-305 ELTNKDKI
+305 ELADKDKI

-333 QRKIETAK
+333 QRQIETTK
-341 KDLQSYE
+341 KDLQSYDQ
-348 EFQPEAVR
+348 FQPEAVK
-356 LSKLSG
+356 LSKLSSEARG
-362 ETREEIKSDYQALK
+362 QIKSDYQALRG
-376 TQKQEANNLPGIV
+376 QKQEANNLPGIV
-389 SLVLLVAGFF
+389 SLILLVAGIF
-399 SAVAINNVLVRF
+399 SAVAISNLFVRF
-411 LGIMIALGGLGL
+411 LGVMIALGGLGL
-423 FIWTRQKST
+423 FVWTRQKNA
-432 KNSQKEQEFIEKY
+432 KDGQQEQEFIEKY
-445 GLNPNAV
+445 GLDPNTV
-452 NLNSLWNEVVQIE
+452 DLNSLWNEVVQIE
-465 SKKQTISQLSQ
+465 SKKQLLIQLDQ
-476 EQNALNK
+476 EQKSLNEKVQAFVQNLSPLTQK
-483 KIETFIQDLHPFITG
+483 KIQ
-498 NIRTFSDIV
+498 TFSDIV
-507 NQLNSLQKL
+507 SQLNSLQKL
-516 LDQNNLAKQHLND
+516 LDQSNLAKQHLND
-529 LAIQVQEKKNQLSKN
+529 LIIQVQDKKNQLAKN
-544 KIELSKIFT
+544 KIELSKLFAANKVANFAEFT
-553 ASKVTD
+553 
-559 LSEFSDLKKQAE
+559 DLKKEAE
-571 DQEQLKMKIEALK
+571 EQEQLKMKIEALK
-584 NDLQADLEQLEKIS
+584 NDLQADLAQLEKIA
-598 QDPNALAEN
+598 QDPAALKEN
-607 RTQIEEQLSA
+607 KAQLEEQIA
-617 KQALIN
+617 YKQDQIN
-623 DLHAEN
+623 NLHAEN

-649 QKLTDLESSL
+649 QKLADLESSL
-659 SENVKEYLANLLTS
+659 NENVKEYLANLLTS

-686 RFPKMLKDAKK
+686 RFPKMLEDAKK
-697 YFELLTGGRYIDIEL
+697 YFKLLTGGRYVDIEL

-726 DIEYLS
+726 EVEYLS

-746 FVEQISDKIALPIL
+746 FVEQVADKIALPIL

-771 RTNYIVKLLEELAKK
+771 RTNYIVELLKELAKK

-796 DLVDSLNIEPIK
+796 DLVTNLAMKPIR
-808 IEKEQS
+808 IEKE

>member
-25 LTVFLGANEAGKS
+25 LTIFLGANEAGKS

-43 VKQVLFGFHLRTN
+43 VKQVLIGFHLRTN

-68 HVSPMGGSLV
+68 HVSPMGGSLT
-78 FEDNDGTFVLTR
+78 FEDTDGTFLLSR

-101 LTVSLNNQEV
+101 LKVSLNDQEV
-111 PESVFFDRIQNIDGS
+111 PENVFFDRIQNIDGS

-135 QDMMREVNGL
+135 QDMLREVNGL

-173 NNAQKLFKKSG
+173 SNAQKLFKKSG
-184 RKPIINQLINQIQEQ
+184 RKPIVNQLINQIEEQ
-199 KDVLAQ
+199 KEVLAQ
-205 TDNEFN
+205 TNSELN

-217 EKLSQEK
+217 EKLTREK
-224 VSLKKAQ
+224 EKLKKIQ
-231 DELAKLNEQGQ
+231 SELVELNKEDQ

-254 KQYQELKH
+254 KQYQQLRE
-262 ELKPVS
+262 EVQPVS
-268 FAKDDYE
+268 FSKESYE
-275 RAQAIQNKIADL
+275 RAQAIQNKISDL
-287 TTDVNNLDKQLQE
+287 TAHIKNLETQLDE
-300 IEASN
+300 IKNSS
-305 ELTNKDKI
+305 ELSNKDKI
-313 QALVDH
+313 QVLVDH

-333 QRKIETAK
+333 QRQIETTK
-341 KDLQSYE
+341 KDLESYE
-348 EFQPEAVR
+348 QFQPEAVK
-356 LSKLSG
+356 LSKLSS
-362 ETREEIKSDYQALK
+362 ETRTKIKDDYQALK
-376 TQKQEANNLPGIV
+376 NQKQENNNLPGIL
-389 SLVLLVAGFF
+389 SLILLVAGLF
-399 SAVAINNVLVRF
+399 SSIAINNLFVRF

-423 FIWTRQKST
+423 FVWTKQTNT
-432 KNSQKEQEFIEKY
+432 KKSQKDQEFIEKY
-445 GLNPNAV
+445 GLDPNV
-452 NLNSLWNEVVQIE
+452 IDLNSLWNEVVQIE
-465 SKKQTISQLSQ
+465 SKKQTLGQLDQ
-476 EQNALNK
+476 EQVSLNE
-483 KIETFIQDLHPFITG
+483 KIQAFVQELYPFTQRNIQ
-498 NIRTFSDIV
+498 TFSDIV
-507 NQLNSLQKL
+507 NQLNSLQKVI
-516 LDQNNLAKQHLND
+516 DQNNLSKQHLND
-529 LAIQVQEKKNQLSKN
+529 VAVHLQEKKNQLAKN
-544 KIELSKIFT
+544 KIDLSNLFA

-559 LSEFSDLKKQAE
+559 FAEFSKLKQQAE
-571 DQEQLKMKIEALK
+571 VQEQLKLKMEALQ
-584 NDLQADLEQLEKIS
+584 NDLQADLAQLEEITKDPNKLTENKEQIEKQIS
-598 QDPNALAEN
+598 Q
-607 RTQIEEQLSA
+607 
-617 KQALIN
+617 KQAQIN

-636 NVLANSDKYFAEK
+636 HVLANSDKYFAEK
-649 QKLTDLESSL
+649 QKLTDLETSL

-686 RFPKMLKDAKK
+686 RFPKMLEDAKK
-697 YFELLTGGRYIDIEL
+697 YFNLLTGGRYVDIQL
-712 DKKLKVKRADGKKF
+712 DKKLKVKREDGKKF
-726 DIEYLS
+726 DVEYLS

-746 FVEQISDKIALPIL
+746 FVEQVADKIALPIL

-796 DLVDSLNIEPIK
+796 DLVSSLELEPIR
-808 IEKEQS
+808 IEKEQ

>member
-25 LTVFLGANEAGKS
+25 LTIFLGANEAGKS

-68 HVSPMGGSLV
+68 HVSPMGGSLT
-78 FEDNDGTFVLTR
+78 FEDTDGTFLLSR

-101 LTVSLNNQEV
+101 LKVSLNDQEV
-111 PESVFFDRIQNIDGS
+111 PENVFFDRIQNIDGS

-135 QDMMREVNGL
+135 QDMLREVNGL

-173 NNAQKLFKKSG
+173 SNAQKLFKKSG
-184 RKPIINQLINQIQEQ
+184 RKPIVNQLINQIEEQ
-199 KDVLAQ
+199 KEVLAQ
-205 TDNEFN
+205 TNSELN

-217 EKLSQEK
+217 EKLTREK
-224 VSLKKAQ
+224 EKLKKIRS
-231 DELAKLNEQGQ
+231 ELVELNKEDQ

-254 KQYQELKH
+254 KQYQQLRE
-262 ELKPVS
+262 EVQPVS
-268 FAKDDYE
+268 FSKESYE
-275 RAQAIQNKIADL
+275 RAQAIQNKISDL
-287 TTDVNNLDKQLQE
+287 TAHIKNLETQLDE
-300 IEASN
+300 IKNSS
-305 ELTNKDKI
+305 ELSNKDKI
-313 QALVDH
+313 QVLVDH

-333 QRKIETAK
+333 QRQIETTK
-341 KDLQSYE
+341 KDLESYE
-348 EFQPEAVR
+348 QFQPEAVK
-356 LSKLSG
+356 LSKLSS
-362 ETREEIKSDYQALK
+362 ETRTKIKDDYQALK
-376 TQKQEANNLPGIV
+376 NQKQENNNLPGIL
-389 SLVLLVAGFF
+389 SLILLVAGLF
-399 SAVAINNVLVRF
+399 SSIAINNLFVRF

-423 FIWTRQKST
+423 FVWTKQTNT
-432 KNSQKEQEFIEKY
+432 KKSQKDQEFIEKY
-445 GLNPNAV
+445 GLDPNV
-452 NLNSLWNEVVQIE
+452 IDLNSLWNEVVQIE
-465 SKKQTISQLSQ
+465 SKKQTLGQLDQ
-476 EQNALNK
+476 EQVSLNE
-483 KIETFIQDLHPFITG
+483 KIQAFVQELYPFTQRNIQ
-498 NIRTFSDIV
+498 TFSDIV
-507 NQLNSLQKL
+507 NQLNSLQKVI
-516 LDQNNLAKQHLND
+516 DQNNLSKQHLND
-529 LAIQVQEKKNQLSKN
+529 VAVHLQEKKNQLAKN
-544 KIELSKIFT
+544 KIDLSNLFA

-559 LSEFSDLKKQAE
+559 FAEFSKLKQQAE
-571 DQEQLKMKIEALK
+571 VQEQLKLKMEALQ
-584 NDLQADLEQLEKIS
+584 NDLQADLAQLEEITKDPNKLTENKEQIEKQIS
-598 QDPNALAEN
+598 Q
-607 RTQIEEQLSA
+607 
-617 KQALIN
+617 KQAQIN

-636 NVLANSDKYFAEK
+636 HVLANSDKYFAEK
-649 QKLTDLESSL
+649 QKLTDLETSL

-686 RFPKMLKDAKK
+686 RFPKMLEDAKK
-697 YFELLTGGRYIDIEL
+697 YFNLLTGGRYVDIQL
-712 DKKLKVKRADGKKF
+712 DKKLKVKREDGKKF
-726 DIEYLS
+726 DVEYLS

-746 FVEQISDKIALPIL
+746 FVEQVADKIALPIL

-765 VNFDAQ
+765 VNFDTQ

-796 DLVDSLNIEPIK
+796 DLVSSLELEPIR
-808 IEKEQS
+808 IEKEQ

>member
-25 LTVFLGANEAGKS
+25 LTIFLGANEAGKS

-68 HVSPMGGSLV
+68 HVSPMGGSLT
-78 FEDNDGTFVLTR
+78 FEDTDGTFLLSR

-101 LTVSLNNQEV
+101 LKVSLNDQEV
-111 PESVFFDRIQNIDGS
+111 PENVFFDRIQNIDGS

-135 QDMMREVNGL
+135 QDMLREVNGL

-173 NNAQKLFKKSG
+173 SNAQKLFKKSG
-184 RKPIINQLINQIQEQ
+184 RKPIVNQLINQIEEQ
-199 KDVLAQ
+199 KEVLAQ
-205 TDNEFN
+205 TNSELN

-217 EKLSQEK
+217 EKLTREK
-224 VSLKKAQ
+224 EKLKKIQ
-231 DELAKLNEQGQ
+231 SELVQLNKEDQ
-242 KISLLMQKLTNF
+242 KFSLLMQKLTNF
-254 KQYQELKH
+254 KQYQQLRE
-262 ELKPVS
+262 EVQPVS
-268 FAKDDYE
+268 FSKESYE
-275 RAQAIQNKIADL
+275 RAQAIQNKLSDL
-287 TTDVNNLDKQLQE
+287 TADIKNLETQLDE
-300 IEASN
+300 IKNSS
-305 ELTNKDKI
+305 ELSNKDKI
-313 QALVDH
+313 QVLVDH

-333 QRKIETAK
+333 QRQIETTK
-341 KDLQSYE
+341 KDLESYE
-348 EFQPEAVR
+348 QFQPEAVK
-356 LSKLSG
+356 LSKLSS
-362 ETREEIKSDYQALK
+362 ETRTKIKDDYQALK
-376 TQKQEANNLPGIV
+376 NQKQENNNLPGIL
-389 SLVLLVAGFF
+389 SLILLVAGLF
-399 SAVAINNVLVRF
+399 SSIAINNLFVRF

-423 FIWTRQKST
+423 FVWTKQTNT
-432 KNSQKEQEFIEKY
+432 KKSQKDQEFIEKY
-445 GLNPNAV
+445 GLDPNV
-452 NLNSLWNEVVQIE
+452 IDLNSLWNEVVLIE
-465 SKKQTISQLSQ
+465 SKKQTLGQLDQ
-476 EQNALNK
+476 EQVSLNE
-483 KIETFIQDLHPFITG
+483 KIQAFVQELYPFTQRNIQ
-498 NIRTFSDIV
+498 TFSDIV
-507 NQLNSLQKL
+507 NQLNSLQKVI
-516 LDQNNLAKQHLND
+516 DQNNLSKQHLND
-529 LAIQVQEKKNQLSKN
+529 AAVHLQEKKNQLAKN
-544 KIELSKIFT
+544 KIDLSNLFA

-559 LSEFSDLKKQAE
+559 FAEFSKLKQQAE
-571 DQEQLKMKIEALK
+571 VQEQLKLKMEALQ
-584 NDLQADLEQLEKIS
+584 NDLQADLAQLEEITKDPNKLTENKEQIEKQIS
-598 QDPNALAEN
+598 Q
-607 RTQIEEQLSA
+607 
-617 KQALIN
+617 KQAQIN

-636 NVLANSDKYFAEK
+636 HVLANSDKYFAEK
-649 QKLTDLESSL
+649 QKLTDLETSL

-686 RFPKMLKDAKK
+686 RFPKMLEDAKK
-697 YFELLTGGRYIDIEL
+697 YFNLLTGGRYVDIQL
-712 DKKLKVKRADGKKF
+712 DKKLKVKREDGKKF
-726 DIEYLS
+726 DVEYLS

-746 FVEQISDKIALPIL
+746 FVEQVADKIALPIL

-796 DLVDSLNIEPIK
+796 DLVSSLELEPIR
-808 IEKEQS
+808 IEKEQ

>member
-25 LTVFLGANEAGKS
+25 LTIFLGANEAGKS

-56 KSPFFENYQPLD
+56 KSPFFEDYQPLD
-68 HVSPMGGSLV
+68 HVSPMGGSLT
-78 FEDNDGTFVLTR
+78 FEDTDGIFLLSR

-101 LTVSLNNQEV
+101 LKVSLNDQEV

-135 QDMMREVNGL
+135 QDMLREVNGL

-173 NNAQKLFKKSG
+173 SNAQKLFKKSG
-184 RKPIINQLINQIQEQ
+184 RKPIVNQLINQIEEQ
-199 KDVLAQ
+199 KEVLAQ
-205 TDNEFN
+205 TNNELN

-217 EKLSQEK
+217 EKLTQEK
-224 VSLKKAQ
+224 EKLKKIQ
-231 DELAKLNEQGQ
+231 SELVELNKEDQ

-254 KQYQELKH
+254 KQYQQLRE
-262 ELKPVS
+262 EVQPVS
-268 FAKDDYE
+268 FSKESYE
-275 RAQAIQNKIADL
+275 RAQAIQNKISDL
-287 TTDVNNLDKQLQE
+287 TADIKNLEMQLDE
-300 IEASN
+300 IKNSS
-305 ELTNKDKI
+305 ELSNKDKI

-333 QRKIETAK
+333 QRQIETTR
-341 KDLQSYE
+341 KDLESYE
-348 EFQPEAVR
+348 QFQPEAVK
-356 LSKLSG
+356 LSKLSS
-362 ETREEIKSDYQALK
+362 ETRTKIKDDYQALK
-376 TQKQEANNLPGIV
+376 NQKQENNNLPGIL
-389 SLVLLVAGFF
+389 SLILLVAGLF
-399 SAVAINNVLVRF
+399 SAIAINNLFVRF

-423 FIWTRQKST
+423 FVWTKQTNT
-432 KNSQKEQEFIEKY
+432 KKSQKDQEFIEKY
-445 GLNPNAV
+445 GLDPNV
-452 NLNSLWNEVVQIE
+452 IDLNSLWNEVVQIE
-465 SKKQTISQLSQ
+465 SKRQTLSQLDQ
-476 EQNALNK
+476 EQVSLNE
-483 KIETFIQDLHPFITG
+483 KIQAFIQELYPFTQK
-498 NIRTFSDIV
+498 NIQTFSDIV
-507 NQLNSLQKL
+507 NQLNSLQKVI
-516 LDQNNLAKQHLND
+516 DHNNLSKQHLND
-529 LAIQVQEKKNQLSKN
+529 VAVHLQEKKNQLAKN
-544 KIELSKIFT
+544 KIDLSNLFA

-559 LSEFSDLKKQAE
+559 FAEFSALKQQAE
-571 DQEQLKMKIEALK
+571 VQEQLKLKIEALQ
-584 NDLQADLEQLEKIS
+584 NDLQADLAQLEEIAK
-598 QDPNALAEN
+598 DPNKLTEN
-607 RTQIEEQLSA
+607 KDQIEKQLSQ
-617 KQALIN
+617 KQEQIN

-636 NVLANSDKYFAEK
+636 HALANSDKYFAEK
-649 QKLTDLESSL
+649 QKLTDLETSL
-659 SENVKEYLANLLTS
+659 GENVKEYLANLLTS

-686 RFPKMLKDAKK
+686 RFPKMLEDAKK
-697 YFELLTGGRYIDIEL
+697 YFNLLTGGRYVDIQL
-712 DKKLKVKRADGKKF
+712 DKKLKVKREDGKKF
-726 DIEYLS
+726 NVEYLS

-746 FVEQISDKIALPIL
+746 FVEQVADKIALPIL

-796 DLVDSLNIEPIK
+796 DLVASLEIEPIR
-808 IEKEQS
+808 IEKEQ

>member
-25 LTVFLGANEAGKS
+25 LTIFLGANEAGKS

-68 HVSPMGGSLV
+68 HVSPMGGSLT
-78 FEDNDGTFVLTR
+78 FEDKNDVFVLSR

-101 LTVSLNNQEV
+101 LTVSLNDEVV

-135 QDMMREVNGL
+135 QDMMREVTGL

-184 RKPIINQLINQIQEQ
+184 RKPVINQLINQIQEQ
-199 KDVLAQ
+199 KEVLAQ
-205 TDNEFN
+205 TDSEFK
-211 DYRELE
+211 DYREFE
-217 EKLSQEK
+217 EKLTAEK
-224 VSLKKAQ
+224 ENLKQ
-231 DELAKLNEQGQ
+231 VQTELVKLNEQEQ

-254 KQYQELKH
+254 KQYQELKRK
-262 ELKPVS
+262 LKPLS
-268 FAKDDYE
+268 FSKENYE
-275 RAQAIQNKIADL
+275 RAQAIRSKLADL
-287 TTDVNNLDKQLQE
+287 TNDVDNLNIQLQE
-300 IEASN
+300 IEASS
-305 ELTNKDKI
+305 ELADKDKI

-333 QRKIETAK
+333 QRQIETTK
-341 KDLQSYE
+341 KDLQSYDQ
-348 EFQPEAVR
+348 FQPEAVK
-356 LSKLSG
+356 LSKLSSEARG
-362 ETREEIKSDYQALK
+362 QIKSDYQALRG
-376 TQKQEANNLPGIV
+376 QKQEANNLPGIV
-389 SLVLLVAGFF
+389 SLILLVAGIF
-399 SAVAINNVLVRF
+399 SAVAISNLFVRF
-411 LGIMIALGGLGL
+411 LGVMIALGGLGL
-423 FIWTRQKST
+423 FVWTRQKNA
-432 KNSQKEQEFIEKY
+432 KDGQQEQEFIEKY
-445 GLNPNAV
+445 GLDPNTV
-452 NLNSLWNEVVQIE
+452 DLNSLWNEVVQIE
-465 SKKQTISQLSQ
+465 SKKQLLIQLDQ
-476 EQNALNK
+476 EQKSLNEK
-483 KIETFIQDLHPFITG
+483 VQAFVQNLSPLTQEKIQ
-498 NIRTFSDIV
+498 TFSDIV
-507 NQLNSLQKL
+507 SQLNSLQKL
-516 LDQNNLAKQHLND
+516 LDQSNLAKQHLND
-529 LAIQVQEKKNQLSKN
+529 LIIQVQDKKNQLAKN
-544 KIELSKIFT
+544 KIELSKLFAANKVANFAEFT
-553 ASKVTD
+553 
-559 LSEFSDLKKQAE
+559 DLKKEAE
-571 DQEQLKMKIEALK
+571 EQEQLKMKIEALK
-584 NDLQADLEQLEKIS
+584 NDLQADLAQLEKIA
-598 QDPNALAEN
+598 QDPAALKEN
-607 RTQIEEQLSA
+607 KAQLEEQIA
-617 KQALIN
+617 YKQDQIN
-623 DLHAEN
+623 LHAEN

-649 QKLTDLESSL
+649 QKLADLESSL
-659 SENVKEYLANLLTS
+659 NENVKEYLANLLTS

-686 RFPKMLKDAKK
+686 RFPKMLEDAKK
-697 YFELLTGGRYIDIEL
+697 YFKLLTGGRYVDIEL

-726 DIEYLS
+726 EVEYLS

-746 FVEQISDKIALPIL
+746 FVEQVADKIALPIL

-771 RTNYIVKLLEELAKK
+771 RTNYIVELLKELAKK

-796 DLVDSLNIEPIK
+796 DLVTNLAMKPIR
-808 IEKEQS
+808 IEKE

>member
-25 LTVFLGANEAGKS
+25 LTIFLGANEAGKS

-68 HVSPMGGSLV
+68 HVSPMGGSLT
-78 FEDNDGTFVLTR
+78 FEDTDGIFLLSR

-101 LTVSLNNQEV
+101 LKVSLNDQEV
-111 PESVFFDRIQNIDGS
+111 PENVFFDRIQNIDGS

-135 QDMMREVNGL
+135 QDMLREVNGL

-173 NNAQKLFKKSG
+173 SNAQKLFKKSG
-184 RKPIINQLINQIQEQ
+184 RKPIVNQLINQIEEQ
-199 KDVLAQ
+199 KEVLAQ
-205 TDNEFN
+205 TNSELN

-217 EKLSQEK
+217 EKLTREK
-224 VSLKKAQ
+224 EKLKKIQ
-231 DELAKLNEQGQ
+231 SELVELNKEDQ
-242 KISLLMQKLTNF
+242 KFSLLMQKLTNF
-254 KQYQELKH
+254 KQYQQLRE
-262 ELKPVS
+262 EVQPVS
-268 FAKDDYE
+268 FSKESYE
-275 RAQAIQNKIADL
+275 RAQAIQNKLSDL
-287 TTDVNNLDKQLQE
+287 TADIKNLETQLDE
-300 IEASN
+300 IKNSS
-305 ELTNKDKI
+305 ELSNKDKI
-313 QALVDH
+313 QVLVDH

-333 QRKIETAK
+333 QRQIETTK
-341 KDLQSYE
+341 KDLESYE
-348 EFQPEAVR
+348 QFQPEAVK
-356 LSKLSG
+356 LSKLSS
-362 ETREEIKSDYQALK
+362 ETRTKIKDDYQALK
-376 TQKQEANNLPGIV
+376 NQKQENNNLPGIL
-389 SLVLLVAGFF
+389 SLILLVAGFF
-399 SAVAINNVLVRF
+399 SSIVINNLFVRF

-423 FIWTRQKST
+423 FVWTKQTNT
-432 KNSQKEQEFIEKY
+432 KKSQKDQEFIEKY
-445 GLNPNAV
+445 GLDPNV
-452 NLNSLWNEVVQIE
+452 IDLNSLWNEVVQIE
-465 SKKQTISQLSQ
+465 SKKQTLGQLDQ
-476 EQNALNK
+476 EQVSLNE
-483 KIETFIQDLHPFITG
+483 KIQAFVQELYPFTQRNIQ
-498 NIRTFSDIV
+498 TFSDIV
-507 NQLNSLQKL
+507 NQLNSLQKVI
-516 LDQNNLAKQHLND
+516 DQNNLSKQHLND
-529 LAIQVQEKKNQLSKN
+529 VAVHLQEKKNQLAKN
-544 KIELSKIFT
+544 KIDLSNLFA

-559 LSEFSDLKKQAE
+559 FAEFSKLKQQAE
-571 DQEQLKMKIEALK
+571 VQEQLKLKMEALQ
-584 NDLQADLEQLEKIS
+584 NDLQADLAQLEEITKDPNKLTENKEQIEKQIS
-598 QDPNALAEN
+598 Q
-607 RTQIEEQLSA
+607 
-617 KQALIN
+617 KQAQIN

-636 NVLANSDKYFAEK
+636 HVLANSDKYFAEK
-649 QKLTDLESSL
+649 QKLTDLETSL

-686 RFPKMLKDAKK
+686 RFPKMLEDAKK
-697 YFELLTGGRYIDIEL
+697 YFNLLTGGRYVDIQL
-712 DKKLKVKRADGKKF
+712 DKKLKVKREDGKKF
-726 DIEYLS
+726 DVEYLS

-746 FVEQISDKIALPIL
+746 FVEQVADKIALPIL

-796 DLVDSLNIEPIK
+796 DLVSSLELEPIR
-808 IEKEQS
+808 IEKEQ

>member
-1 MKLTQIKII
+1 MMKLTQIKII

-25 LTVFLGANEAGKS
+25 LTIFLGANEAGKS

-43 VKQVLFGFHLRTN
+43 VKQVLIGFHLRTN

-68 HVSPMGGSLV
+68 HVSPMGGSLT
-78 FEDNDGTFVLTR
+78 FEDTDGTFLLSR

-101 LTVSLNNQEV
+101 LKVSLNDQEV
-111 PESVFFDRIQNIDGS
+111 PENVFFDRIQNIDGS

-135 QDMMREVNGL
+135 QDMLREVNGL

-173 NNAQKLFKKSG
+173 SNAQKLFKKSG
-184 RKPIINQLINQIQEQ
+184 RKPIVNQLINQIEEQ
-199 KDVLAQ
+199 KEVLAQ
-205 TDNEFN
+205 TNSELN

-217 EKLSQEK
+217 EKLTREK
-224 VSLKKAQ
+224 EKLKKIQ
-231 DELAKLNEQGQ
+231 SELVELNKEDQ

-254 KQYQELKH
+254 KQYQQLRE
-262 ELKPVS
+262 EVQPVS
-268 FAKDDYE
+268 FSKESYE
-275 RAQAIQNKIADL
+275 RAQAIQNKISDL
-287 TTDVNNLDKQLQE
+287 TAHIKNLETQLDE
-300 IEASN
+300 IKNSS
-305 ELTNKDKI
+305 ELSNKDKI
-313 QALVDH
+313 QVLVDH

-333 QRKIETAK
+333 QRQIETTK
-341 KDLQSYE
+341 KDLESYE
-348 EFQPEAVR
+348 QFQPEAVK
-356 LSKLSG
+356 LSKLSS
-362 ETREEIKSDYQALK
+362 ETRTKIKDDYQALK
-376 TQKQEANNLPGIV
+376 NQKQENNNLPGIL
-389 SLVLLVAGFF
+389 SLILLVAGLF
-399 SAVAINNVLVRF
+399 SSIAINNLFVRF

-423 FIWTRQKST
+423 FVWTKQTNT
-432 KNSQKEQEFIEKY
+432 KKSQKDQEFIEKY
-445 GLNPNAV
+445 GLDPNV
-452 NLNSLWNEVVQIE
+452 IDLNSLWNEVVQIE
-465 SKKQTISQLSQ
+465 SKKQTLGQLDQ
-476 EQNALNK
+476 EQVSLNE
-483 KIETFIQDLHPFITG
+483 KIQAFVQELYPFTQRNIQ
-498 NIRTFSDIV
+498 TFSDIV
-507 NQLNSLQKL
+507 NQLNSLQKVI
-516 LDQNNLAKQHLND
+516 DQNNLSKQHLND
-529 LAIQVQEKKNQLSKN
+529 VAVHLQEKKNQLAKN
-544 KIELSKIFT
+544 KIDLSNLFA

-559 LSEFSDLKKQAE
+559 FAEFSKLKQQAE
-571 DQEQLKMKIEALK
+571 VQEQLKLKMEALQ
-584 NDLQADLEQLEKIS
+584 NDLQADLAQLEEITKDPNKLTENKEQIEKQIS
-598 QDPNALAEN
+598 Q
-607 RTQIEEQLSA
+607 
-617 KQALIN
+617 KQAQIN

-636 NVLANSDKYFAEK
+636 HVLANSDKYFAEK
-649 QKLTDLESSL
+649 QKLTDLETSL

-686 RFPKMLKDAKK
+686 RFPKMLEDAKK
-697 YFELLTGGRYIDIEL
+697 YFNLLTGGRYVDIQL
-712 DKKLKVKRADGKKF
+712 DKKLKVKREDGKKF
-726 DIEYLS
+726 DVEYLS

-746 FVEQISDKIALPIL
+746 FVEQVADKIALPIL

-796 DLVDSLNIEPIK
+796 DLVSSLELEPIR
-808 IEKEQS
+808 IEKEQ

>member
-25 LTVFLGANEAGKS
+25 LTIFLGANEAGKS

-68 HVSPMGGSLV
+68 HVSPMGGSLT
-78 FEDNDGTFVLTR
+78 FEDTDGTFLLSR

-101 LTVSLNNQEV
+101 LKVSLNDQEV
-111 PESVFFDRIQNIDGS
+111 PENVFFDRIQNIDGS

-135 QDMMREVNGL
+135 QDMLCEVNGL

-173 NNAQKLFKKSG
+173 SNAQKLFKKSG
-184 RKPIINQLINQIQEQ
+184 RKPIVNQLINQIEEQ
-199 KDVLAQ
+199 KEVLAQ
-205 TDNEFN
+205 TNSELN

-217 EKLSQEK
+217 EKLTREK
-224 VSLKKAQ
+224 EKLKKIQ
-231 DELAKLNEQGQ
+231 SELVELNKEDQ
-242 KISLLMQKLTNF
+242 KFSLLMQKLTNF
-254 KQYQELKH
+254 KQYQQLRE
-262 ELKPVS
+262 EVQPVS
-268 FAKDDYE
+268 FSKESYE
-275 RAQAIQNKIADL
+275 RAQAIQNKISDL
-287 TTDVNNLDKQLQE
+287 TADIKNLETQLDE
-300 IEASN
+300 IKNSS
-305 ELTNKDKI
+305 ELSNKDKI
-313 QALVDH
+313 QVLVDH

-333 QRKIETAK
+333 QRQIETTK
-341 KDLQSYE
+341 KDLESYE
-348 EFQPEAVR
+348 QFQPEAVK
-356 LSKLSG
+356 LSKLSS
-362 ETREEIKSDYQALK
+362 ETRTKIKDDYQALK
-376 TQKQEANNLPGIV
+376 NQKQENNNLPGIL
-389 SLVLLVAGFF
+389 SLILLVAGLF
-399 SAVAINNVLVRF
+399 SSIAINNLFVRF

-423 FIWTRQKST
+423 FVWTKQTNT
-432 KNSQKEQEFIEKY
+432 KKSQKDQEFIEKY
-445 GLNPNAV
+445 GLDPNV
-452 NLNSLWNEVVQIE
+452 IDLNSLWNEVVQIE
-465 SKKQTISQLSQ
+465 SKKQTLGQLDQ
-476 EQNALNK
+476 EQVSLNE
-483 KIETFIQDLHPFITG
+483 KIQAFVQELYPFTQRNIQ
-498 NIRTFSDIV
+498 TFSDIV
-507 NQLNSLQKL
+507 NQLNSLQKVI
-516 LDQNNLAKQHLND
+516 DQNNLSKQHLND
-529 LAIQVQEKKNQLSKN
+529 VAVHLQEKKNQLAKN
-544 KIELSKIFT
+544 KIDLSNLFA

-559 LSEFSDLKKQAE
+559 FAEFSKLKQRAE
-571 DQEQLKMKIEALK
+571 VQEQLKLKMEALQ
-584 NDLQADLEQLEKIS
+584 NDLQADLAQLEEITKDPNKLTENKEQIEKQIS
-598 QDPNALAEN
+598 Q
-607 RTQIEEQLSA
+607 
-617 KQALIN
+617 KQAQIN

-636 NVLANSDKYFAEK
+636 HVLANSDKYFAEK
-649 QKLTDLESSL
+649 QKLTDLETSL

-686 RFPKMLKDAKK
+686 RFPKMLEDAKK
-697 YFELLTGGRYIDIEL
+697 YFNLLTGGRYVDIQL
-712 DKKLKVKRADGKKF
+712 DKKLKVKREDGKKF
-726 DIEYLS
+726 DVEYLS

-746 FVEQISDKIALPIL
+746 FVEQVADKIALPIL

-771 RTNYIVKLLEELAKK
+771 RTNYIVKLVEELAKK

-796 DLVDSLNIEPIK
+796 DLVSSLELEPIR
-808 IEKEQS
+808 IEKEQ

>member
-25 LTVFLGANEAGKS
+25 LTIFLGANEAGKS

-68 HVSPMGGSLV
+68 HVSPMGGSLT
-78 FEDNDGTFVLTR
+78 FEDTDGTFLLSR

-101 LTVSLNNQEV
+101 LKVSLNDQEV
-111 PESVFFDRIQNIDGS
+111 PENVFFDRIQNIDGS

-135 QDMMREVNGL
+135 QDMLCEVNGL

-173 NNAQKLFKKSG
+173 SNAQKLFKKSG
-184 RKPIINQLINQIQEQ
+184 RKPIVNQLINQIEEQ
-199 KDVLAQ
+199 KEVLAQ
-205 TDNEFN
+205 TNSELN

-217 EKLSQEK
+217 EKLTREK
-224 VSLKKAQ
+224 EKLKKIQ
-231 DELAKLNEQGQ
+231 SELVELNKEDQ
-242 KISLLMQKLTNF
+242 KFSLLMQKLTNF
-254 KQYQELKH
+254 KQYQQLRE
-262 ELKPVS
+262 EVQPVS
-268 FAKDDYE
+268 FSKESYE
-275 RAQAIQNKIADL
+275 RAQAIQNKISDL
-287 TTDVNNLDKQLQE
+287 TADIKNLETQLDE
-300 IEASN
+300 IKNSS
-305 ELTNKDKI
+305 ELSNKDKI
-313 QALVDH
+313 QVLVDH

-333 QRKIETAK
+333 QRQIETTK
-341 KDLQSYE
+341 KDLESYE
-348 EFQPEAVR
+348 QFQPEAVK
-356 LSKLSG
+356 LSKLSS
-362 ETREEIKSDYQALK
+362 ETRTKIKDDYQALK
-376 TQKQEANNLPGIV
+376 NQKQENNNLPGIL
-389 SLVLLVAGFF
+389 SLILLVAGLF
-399 SAVAINNVLVRF
+399 SSIAINNLFVRF

-423 FIWTRQKST
+423 FVWTKQTNT
-432 KNSQKEQEFIEKY
+432 KKSQKDQEFIEKY
-445 GLNPNAV
+445 GLDPNV
-452 NLNSLWNEVVQIE
+452 IDLNSLWNEVVQIE
-465 SKKQTISQLSQ
+465 SKKQTLGQLDQ
-476 EQNALNK
+476 EQVSLNE
-483 KIETFIQDLHPFITG
+483 KIQAFVQELYPFTQRNIQ
-498 NIRTFSDIV
+498 TFSDIV
-507 NQLNSLQKL
+507 NQLNSLQKVI
-516 LDQNNLAKQHLND
+516 DQNNLSKQHLND
-529 LAIQVQEKKNQLSKN
+529 VAVHLQEKKNQLAKN
-544 KIELSKIFT
+544 KIDLSNLFA

-559 LSEFSDLKKQAE
+559 FAEFSKLKQQAE
-571 DQEQLKMKIEALK
+571 VQEQLKLKMEALQ
-584 NDLQADLEQLEKIS
+584 NDLQADLAQLEEITKDPNKLTENKEQIEKQIS
-598 QDPNALAEN
+598 Q
-607 RTQIEEQLSA
+607 
-617 KQALIN
+617 KQAQIN

-636 NVLANSDKYFAEK
+636 HVLANSDKYFAEK
-649 QKLTDLESSL
+649 QKLTDLETSL

-686 RFPKMLKDAKK
+686 RFPKMLEDAKK
-697 YFELLTGGRYIDIEL
+697 YFNLLTGGRYVDIQL
-712 DKKLKVKRADGKKF
+712 DKKLKVKREDGKKF
-726 DIEYLS
+726 DVEYLS

-746 FVEQISDKIALPIL
+746 FVEQVADKIALPIL

-796 DLVDSLNIEPIK
+796 DLVSSLELEPIR
-808 IEKEQS
+808 IEKEQ

>member
-25 LTVFLGANEAGKS
+25 LTIFLGANEAGKS

-68 HVSPMGGSLV
+68 HVSPMGGSLT
-78 FEDNDGTFVLTR
+78 FEDTDGTFLLSR

-101 LTVSLNNQEV
+101 LKVSLNDQEV
-111 PESVFFDRIQNIDGS
+111 PENVFFDRIQNIDGS

-135 QDMMREVNGL
+135 QDMLREVNGL

-173 NNAQKLFKKSG
+173 SNAQKLFKKSG
-184 RKPIINQLINQIQEQ
+184 RKPIVNQLINQIEEQ
-199 KDVLAQ
+199 KEVLAQ
-205 TDNEFN
+205 TNSDLN

-217 EKLSQEK
+217 EKLTREK
-224 VSLKKAQ
+224 EKLKKIQ
-231 DELAKLNEQGQ
+231 SELVELNKEDQ
-242 KISLLMQKLTNF
+242 KFSLLMQKLTNF
-254 KQYQELKH
+254 KQYQQLRE
-262 ELKPVS
+262 EVQPVS
-268 FAKDDYE
+268 FSKESYE
-275 RAQAIQNKIADL
+275 RAQAIQNKISDL
-287 TTDVNNLDKQLQE
+287 TADIKNLETQLDE
-300 IEASN
+300 IKNSS
-305 ELTNKDKI
+305 ELSNKDKI
-313 QALVDH
+313 QVLVDH

-333 QRKIETAK
+333 QRQIETTK
-341 KDLQSYE
+341 KDLESYE
-348 EFQPEAVR
+348 QFQPEAVK
-356 LSKLSG
+356 LSKLSS
-362 ETREEIKSDYQALK
+362 ETRTKIKDDYQALK
-376 TQKQEANNLPGIV
+376 NQKQENNNLPGIL
-389 SLVLLVAGFF
+389 SLILLVAGLF
-399 SAVAINNVLVRF
+399 SAIAINNLFVRF

-423 FIWTRQKST
+423 FVWTKQTNT
-432 KNSQKEQEFIEKY
+432 KKSQKDQEFIEKY
-445 GLNPNAV
+445 GLDPNV
-452 NLNSLWNEVVQIE
+452 IDLNSLWNEVVQIE
-465 SKKQTISQLSQ
+465 SKKQTLGQLDQ
-476 EQNALNK
+476 EQVSLNE
-483 KIETFIQDLHPFITG
+483 KIQAFVQELYPFTQRNIQ
-498 NIRTFSDIV
+498 TFSDIV
-507 NQLNSLQKL
+507 NQLNSLQKVI
-516 LDQNNLAKQHLND
+516 DQNNLSKQHLND
-529 LAIQVQEKKNQLSKN
+529 VAVHLQEKKNQLAKN
-544 KIELSKIFT
+544 KIDLSNLFA

-559 LSEFSDLKKQAE
+559 FAQFSKLKQQAE
-571 DQEQLKMKIEALK
+571 VQEQLKLKIEALQ
-584 NDLQADLEQLEKIS
+584 NDLQADLVQLEEITKDPNKLTENKEQIEKQIS
-598 QDPNALAEN
+598 Q
-607 RTQIEEQLSA
+607 
-617 KQALIN
+617 KQVQIN

-636 NVLANSDKYFAEK
+636 HVLANSDKYFAEK
-649 QKLTDLESSL
+649 QKLTDLETSL

-686 RFPKMLKDAKK
+686 RFPKMLEDAKK
-697 YFELLTGGRYIDIEL
+697 YFNLLTGGRYVDIQL
-712 DKKLKVKRADGKKF
+712 DKKLKVKREDGKKF
-726 DIEYLS
+726 DVEYLS

-746 FVEQISDKIALPIL
+746 FVEQVADKIALPIL

-796 DLVDSLNIEPIK
+796 DLVSSLELEPIR
-808 IEKEQS
+808 IEKEQ

>member
-25 LTVFLGANEAGKS
+25 LTIFLGANEAGKS

-68 HVSPMGGSLV
+68 HVSPMGGSLT
-78 FEDNDGTFVLTR
+78 FEDTDGTFILSR

-101 LTVSLNNQEV
+101 LKVSLNDQEV

-135 QDMMREVNGL
+135 QDMLREVNGL

-173 NNAQKLFKKSG
+173 SNAQKLFKKSG
-184 RKPIINQLINQIQEQ
+184 RKPIVNQLINQIQEQ
-199 KDVLAQ
+199 KEVLAQ
-205 TDNEFN
+205 TNNELN

-217 EKLSQEK
+217 EKLTQEK
-224 VSLKKAQ
+224 EELKKIQA
-231 DELAKLNEQGQ
+231 ELVELNKEEQ
-242 KISLLMQKLTNF
+242 KFSLLIQKLTNF
-254 KQYQELKH
+254 KQYQQLRE
-262 ELKPVS
+262 EVQPVS
-268 FAKDDYE
+268 FSKESYE
-275 RAQAIQNKIADL
+275 RAQAIQNKISDL
-287 TTDVNNLDKQLQE
+287 TADIKNLETQLDE
-300 IEASN
+300 IKNSS
-305 ELTNKDKI
+305 ELSNKDKI
-313 QALVDH
+313 QILVDH

-333 QRKIETAK
+333 QRQIETTK
-341 KDLQSYE
+341 KDLESYE
-348 EFQPEAVR
+348 QFQPEAVK
-356 LSKLSG
+356 LSKLSS
-362 ETREEIKSDYQALK
+362 ETRTKIKDDYQALK
-376 TQKQEANNLPGIV
+376 NQKEENNNLPGIL
-389 SLVLLVAGFF
+389 SLILLVAGLF
-399 SAVAINNVLVRF
+399 SAIAINNLFVRF

-423 FIWTRQKST
+423 FVWTKQTNT
-432 KNSQKEQEFIEKY
+432 KKSQKDQEFIEKY
-445 GLNPNAV
+445 GLDPNV
-452 NLNSLWNEVVQIE
+452 IDLNSLWNEVVQIE
-465 SKKQTISQLSQ
+465 SKKQTLGQLDQDQVSLNEKIQAFVQ
-476 EQNALNK
+476 ELYPFTQRN
-483 KIETFIQDLHPFITG
+483 IQ
-498 NIRTFSDIV
+498 TFSDIV
-507 NQLNSLQKL
+507 NQLNSLQKVI
-516 LDQNNLAKQHLND
+516 DQNNLSKQHLND
-529 LAIQVQEKKNQLSKN
+529 VAVHLQEKKNQLAKN
-544 KIELSKIFT
+544 KIDLSNLFA

-559 LSEFSDLKKQAE
+559 FAQFSKLKQQAE
-571 DQEQLKMKIEALK
+571 VQEQLKLKIEALQ
-584 NDLQADLEQLEKIS
+584 NDLQADLVQLEEITKDPNKLTENKEQIEKQIS
-598 QDPNALAEN
+598 Q
-607 RTQIEEQLSA
+607 
-617 KQALIN
+617 KQVQIN

-636 NVLANSDKYFAEK
+636 HVLANSDKYFAEK
-649 QKLTDLESSL
+649 QKLTDLETSL

-686 RFPKMLKDAKK
+686 RFPKMLEDAKK
-697 YFELLTGGRYIDIEL
+697 YFNLLTGGRYVDIQL
-712 DKKLKVKRADGKKF
+712 DKKLKVKREDGKKF
-726 DIEYLS
+726 DVEYLS

-746 FVEQISDKIALPIL
+746 FVEQVADKIALPIL

-796 DLVDSLNIEPIK
+796 DLVSSLELEPIR
-808 IEKEQS
+808 IEKEQ

>member
-1 MKLTQIKII
+1 MMKLTQIKII

-25 LTVFLGANEAGKS
+25 LTIFLGANEAGKS

-56 KSPFFENYQPLD
+56 KSPFFETYQPLD
-68 HVSPMGGSLV
+68 HVSPMGGSLT
-78 FEDNDGTFVLTR
+78 FEDTDGIFILSR

-101 LTVSLNNQEV
+101 LKVSLNDQEV

-173 NNAQKLFKKSG
+173 SNAQKLFKKSG
-184 RKPIINQLINQIQEQ
+184 RKPIVNQLINQIEEQ
-199 KDVLAQ
+199 KEVLAQ
-205 TDNEFN
+205 TNSELN

-217 EKLSQEK
+217 EKLTREK
-224 VSLKKAQ
+224 EKLKKIQ
-231 DELAKLNEQGQ
+231 SELVELNKEDQ
-242 KISLLMQKLTNF
+242 KFSLLIQKLTNF
-254 KQYQELKH
+254 KQYQQLRE
-262 ELKPVS
+262 EVQPVS
-268 FAKDDYE
+268 FSNESYE
-275 RAQAIQNKIADL
+275 RAQAIQNKISDL
-287 TTDVNNLDKQLQE
+287 TADIKNLETQLDE
-300 IEASN
+300 IKNSS
-305 ELTNKDKI
+305 ELSNKDKI
-313 QALVDH
+313 QILVDH

-333 QRKIETAK
+333 QRQIETTK
-341 KDLQSYE
+341 KDLESYE
-348 EFQPEAVR
+348 QFQPEAVK
-356 LSKLSG
+356 LSKLSS
-362 ETREEIKSDYQALK
+362 ETRTKIKDDYQALK
-376 TQKQEANNLPGIV
+376 NQKEENNNLPGIL
-389 SLVLLVAGFF
+389 SLILLVAGLF
-399 SAVAINNVLVRF
+399 SAIAINNLFVRF

-423 FIWTRQKST
+423 FVWTKQTNT
-432 KNSQKEQEFIEKY
+432 KKSQKDQEFIEKY
-445 GLNPNAV
+445 GIDPNV
-452 NLNSLWNEVVQIE
+452 IDLNSLWNEVVQIE
-465 SKKQTISQLSQ
+465 SKKQTLGQLDQ
-476 EQNALNK
+476 EQVSLNE
-483 KIETFIQDLHPFITG
+483 KIQAFVQELYPFTQRNIQ
-498 NIRTFSDIV
+498 TFSDIV
-507 NQLNSLQKL
+507 NQLNSLQKVI
-516 LDQNNLAKQHLND
+516 DQNNLSKQHLND
-529 LAIQVQEKKNQLSKN
+529 VAVHLQEKKNQLAKN
-544 KIELSKIFT
+544 KIDLSNLFA

-559 LSEFSDLKKQAE
+559 FAEFSKLKQQAE
-571 DQEQLKMKIEALK
+571 VQEQLKLKIEALQ
-584 NDLQADLEQLEKIS
+584 NDLQADLAQLEEITKDPNKLTENKEQIEKQIS
-598 QDPNALAEN
+598 Q
-607 RTQIEEQLSA
+607 
-617 KQALIN
+617 KQAQIN

-636 NVLANSDKYFAEK
+636 HVLANSDKYFAEK
-649 QKLTDLESSL
+649 QKLTDLETSL

-686 RFPKMLKDAKK
+686 RFPKMLEDAKK
-697 YFELLTGGRYIDIEL
+697 YFNLLTGGRYVDIQL
-712 DKKLKVKRADGKKF
+712 DKKLKVKRENGKKF
-726 DIEYLS
+726 DVEYLS

-746 FVEQISDKIALPIL
+746 FVEQVADKIALPIL

-796 DLVDSLNIEPIK
+796 DLVSSLELEPIR
-808 IEKEQS
+808 IEKEQ

>member
-25 LTVFLGANEAGKS
+25 LTIFLGANEAGKS

-68 HVSPMGGSLV
+68 HVSPMGGSLT
-78 FEDNDGTFVLTR
+78 FEDTDGTFLLSR

-101 LTVSLNNQEV
+101 LKVSLNDQEV
-111 PESVFFDRIQNIDGS
+111 PENVFFDRIQNIDGS

-135 QDMMREVNGL
+135 QDMLREVNAL

-173 NNAQKLFKKSG
+173 SNAQKLFKKSG
-184 RKPIINQLINQIQEQ
+184 RKPIVNQLINQFEEQ
-199 KDVLAQ
+199 KEVLAQ
-205 TDNEFN
+205 TNSDLN
-211 DYRELE
+211 DYHELE
-217 EKLSQEK
+217 EKLTREK
-224 VSLKKAQ
+224 EKLKKIQ
-231 DELAKLNEQGQ
+231 SELVELNKEDQ

-254 KQYQELKH
+254 KQYQQLRE
-262 ELKPVS
+262 EVQPVS
-268 FAKDDYE
+268 FSKESYE
-275 RAQAIQNKIADL
+275 RAQAIQNKISDL
-287 TTDVNNLDKQLQE
+287 TADIKNLETQLDE
-300 IEASN
+300 IKNSS
-305 ELTNKDKI
+305 ELSNKDKI
-313 QALVDH
+313 QVLVDH

-333 QRKIETAK
+333 QRQIETTK
-341 KDLQSYE
+341 KDLESYE
-348 EFQPEAVR
+348 QFQPEAVK
-356 LSKLSG
+356 LSKLSS
-362 ETREEIKSDYQALK
+362 ETRTKIKDDYQALK
-376 TQKQEANNLPGIV
+376 NQKQENNNLPGIL
-389 SLVLLVAGFF
+389 SLILLVAGLF
-399 SAVAINNVLVRF
+399 SSIAINNLFVRF

-423 FIWTRQKST
+423 FVWTKQTNT
-432 KNSQKEQEFIEKY
+432 KKSQKDQEFIEKY
-445 GLNPNAV
+445 GLDPNV
-452 NLNSLWNEVVQIE
+452 IDLNSLWNEVVQIE
-465 SKKQTISQLSQ
+465 SKKQTLGQLDQ
-476 EQNALNK
+476 EQVSLNE
-483 KIETFIQDLHPFITG
+483 KIQAFVQELYPFTQRNIQ
-498 NIRTFSDIV
+498 TFSDIV
-507 NQLNSLQKL
+507 NQLNSLQKVI
-516 LDQNNLAKQHLND
+516 DQNNLSKQHLND
-529 LAIQVQEKKNQLSKN
+529 VAVHLQEKKNQLAKN
-544 KIELSKIFT
+544 KIDLSNLFA

-559 LSEFSDLKKQAE
+559 FAEFSKLKQRAE
-571 DQEQLKMKIEALK
+571 VQEQLKLKMEALQ
-584 NDLQADLEQLEKIS
+584 NDLQADLAQLEEITKDPNKLTENKEQIEKQIS
-598 QDPNALAEN
+598 Q
-607 RTQIEEQLSA
+607 
-617 KQALIN
+617 KQAQIN

-636 NVLANSDKYFAEK
+636 HVLANSDKYFAEK
-649 QKLTDLESSL
+649 QKLTDLETSL

-686 RFPKMLKDAKK
+686 RFPKMLEDAKK
-697 YFELLTGGRYIDIEL
+697 YFNLLTGGRYVDIQL
-712 DKKLKVKRADGKKF
+712 DKKLKVKREDGKKF
-726 DIEYLS
+726 DVEYLS

-746 FVEQISDKIALPIL
+746 FVEQVADKIALPIL

-796 DLVDSLNIEPIK
+796 DLVSSLELEPIR
-808 IEKEQS
+808 IEKEQ

>member
-25 LTVFLGANEAGKS
+25 LTIFLGANEAGKS

-68 HVSPMGGSLV
+68 HVSPMGGSLT
-78 FEDNDGTFVLTR
+78 FEDTDGTFLLSR

-101 LTVSLNNQEV
+101 LKVSLNDQEV
-111 PESVFFDRIQNIDGS
+111 PENVFFDRIQNIDGS

-135 QDMMREVNGL
+135 QDMLREVNAL

-173 NNAQKLFKKSG
+173 SNAQKLFKKSG
-184 RKPIINQLINQIQEQ
+184 RKPIVNQLINQFEEQ
-199 KDVLAQ
+199 KEVLAQ
-205 TDNEFN
+205 TNSELN

-217 EKLSQEK
+217 EKLTREK
-224 VSLKKAQ
+224 EKLKKIQ
-231 DELAKLNEQGQ
+231 SELVELNKEDQ
-242 KISLLMQKLTNF
+242 KFSLLMQKLTNF
-254 KQYQELKH
+254 KQYQQLRE
-262 ELKPVS
+262 EVQPVS
-268 FAKDDYE
+268 FSKESYE
-275 RAQAIQNKIADL
+275 RAQAIQNKISDL
-287 TTDVNNLDKQLQE
+287 TADIKNLETQLDE
-300 IEASN
+300 IKNSS
-305 ELTNKDKI
+305 ELSNKDKI
-313 QALVDH
+313 QVLVDH

-333 QRKIETAK
+333 QRQIETTK
-341 KDLQSYE
+341 KDLESYE
-348 EFQPEAVR
+348 QFQPEAVK
-356 LSKLSG
+356 LSKLSS
-362 ETREEIKSDYQALK
+362 ETRTKIKDDYQALK
-376 TQKQEANNLPGIV
+376 NQKQENNNLPGIL
-389 SLVLLVAGFF
+389 SLILLVAGLF
-399 SAVAINNVLVRF
+399 SSIAINNLFVRF

-423 FIWTRQKST
+423 FVWTKQTNT
-432 KNSQKEQEFIEKY
+432 KKSQKDQEFIEKY
-445 GLNPNAV
+445 GLDPNV
-452 NLNSLWNEVVQIE
+452 IDLNSLWNEVVQIE
-465 SKKQTISQLSQ
+465 SKKQTLGQLDQ
-476 EQNALNK
+476 EQVSLNE
-483 KIETFIQDLHPFITG
+483 KIQAFVQELYPFTQRNIQ
-498 NIRTFSDIV
+498 TFSDIV
-507 NQLNSLQKL
+507 NQLNSLQKVI
-516 LDQNNLAKQHLND
+516 DQNNLSKQHLND
-529 LAIQVQEKKNQLSKN
+529 VAVHLQEKKNQLAKN
-544 KIELSKIFT
+544 KIDLSNLFA

-559 LSEFSDLKKQAE
+559 FAEFSKLKQQAE
-571 DQEQLKMKIEALK
+571 VQEQLKLKMEALQ
-584 NDLQADLEQLEKIS
+584 NDLQADLAQLEEITKDPNKLTENKEQIEKQIS
-598 QDPNALAEN
+598 Q
-607 RTQIEEQLSA
+607 
-617 KQALIN
+617 KQAQIN

-636 NVLANSDKYFAEK
+636 HVLANSDKYFAEK
-649 QKLTDLESSL
+649 QKLTDLETSL

-686 RFPKMLKDAKK
+686 RFPKMLEDAKK
-697 YFELLTGGRYIDIEL
+697 YFNLLTGGRYVDIQL
-712 DKKLKVKRADGKKF
+712 DKKLKVKREDGKKF
-726 DIEYLS
+726 DVEYLS

-746 FVEQISDKIALPIL
+746 FVEQVADKIALPIL

-796 DLVDSLNIEPIK
+796 DLVSSLELEPIR
-808 IEKEQS
+808 IEKEQ

>member
-1 MKLTQIKII
+1 MMKLTQIKII

-25 LTVFLGANEAGKS
+25 LTIFLGANEAGKS

-68 HVSPMGGSLV
+68 HVSPMGGSLT
-78 FEDNDGTFVLTR
+78 FEDTDGTFLLSR

-101 LTVSLNNQEV
+101 LKVSLNDQEV
-111 PESVFFDRIQNIDGS
+111 PENVFFDRIQNIDGS

-135 QDMMREVNGL
+135 QDMLREVNGL

-173 NNAQKLFKKSG
+173 SNAQKLFKKSG
-184 RKPIINQLINQIQEQ
+184 RKPIVNQLINQIEEQ
-199 KDVLAQ
+199 KEVLAQ
-205 TDNEFN
+205 TNSELN

-217 EKLSQEK
+217 EKLTREK
-224 VSLKKAQ
+224 EKLKKIQ
-231 DELAKLNEQGQ
+231 SELVELNKEDQ
-242 KISLLMQKLTNF
+242 KFSLLMQKLTNF
-254 KQYQELKH
+254 KQYQQLRE
-262 ELKPVS
+262 EVQPVS
-268 FAKDDYE
+268 FSKESYE
-275 RAQAIQNKIADL
+275 RAQAIQNKISDL
-287 TTDVNNLDKQLQE
+287 TADIKNLETQLDE
-300 IEASN
+300 IKNSS
-305 ELTNKDKI
+305 ELSNKDKI
-313 QALVDH
+313 QVLVDH

-333 QRKIETAK
+333 QRQIETTK
-341 KDLQSYE
+341 KDLESYE
-348 EFQPEAVR
+348 QFQPEAVK
-356 LSKLSG
+356 LSKLSS
-362 ETREEIKSDYQALK
+362 ETRTKIKDDYQALK
-376 TQKQEANNLPGIV
+376 NQKQENNNLPGIL
-389 SLVLLVAGFF
+389 SLILLVAGLF
-399 SAVAINNVLVRF
+399 SSIAINNLFVRF

-423 FIWTRQKST
+423 FVWTKQTNT
-432 KNSQKEQEFIEKY
+432 KKSQKDQEFIEKY
-445 GLNPNAV
+445 GLDPNV
-452 NLNSLWNEVVQIE
+452 IDLNSLWNEVVQIE
-465 SKKQTISQLSQ
+465 SKKQTLGQLDQ
-476 EQNALNK
+476 EQVSLNE
-483 KIETFIQDLHPFITG
+483 KIQAFAQELYPFTQRNIQ
-498 NIRTFSDIV
+498 TFSDIV
-507 NQLNSLQKL
+507 NQLNSLQKVI
-516 LDQNNLAKQHLND
+516 DQNNLSKQHLND
-529 LAIQVQEKKNQLSKN
+529 VAVHLQEKKNQLAKN
-544 KIELSKIFT
+544 KIDLSNLFA

-559 LSEFSDLKKQAE
+559 FAEFSKLKQQAE
-571 DQEQLKMKIEALK
+571 VQEQLKLKMEALQ
-584 NDLQADLEQLEKIS
+584 NDLQADLAQLEEITKDPNKLTENKEQIEKQIS
-598 QDPNALAEN
+598 Q
-607 RTQIEEQLSA
+607 
-617 KQALIN
+617 KQAQIN

-636 NVLANSDKYFAEK
+636 HVLANSDKYFAEK
-649 QKLTDLESSL
+649 QKLTDLETSL

-686 RFPKMLKDAKK
+686 RFPKMLEDAKK
-697 YFELLTGGRYIDIEL
+697 YFNLLTGGRYVDIQL
-712 DKKLKVKRADGKKF
+712 DKKLKVKREDGKKF
-726 DIEYLS
+726 DVEYLS

-746 FVEQISDKIALPIL
+746 FVEQVADKIALPIL

-796 DLVDSLNIEPIK
+796 DLVSSLELEPIR
-808 IEKEQS
+808 IEKEQ